1 MGKKRLAK
9 SVSLMLCAAMT
20 VTMGS
25 VPALAEE
32 LGGDSYE
39 VAFSDD
45 ADNFENLAETEP
57 GIEEDSEA
65 EVVPEEA
72 SGEEDVAFDVGDGD
86 SEQIDIV
93 DDAQDE
99 EELDIATEEMDVED
113 FGIAACAGEDEDG
126 IAVFDDGMTQ
136 QGTLVAVYLDPT
148 SGDDTRTGAEA
159 GQAVKTL
166 DKAKELLAEDGTV
179 YLLSPL
185 EYGANETATLENMTI
200 CPGTTNLRYLIDL
213 YRDTAEVTLRNIK
226 IKNTTPEGNLCSYV
240 QYPISVRKG
249 AVLNIENGA
258 DIGPFAGEAA
268 INLEQGSVLNM
279 NGGTI
284 TGTQDKMYYSTC
296 GIHATGQSVINMTGG
311 TITGCAAYFGGAIA
325 AYDGS
330 EVRLSGGT
338 ISNNISG
345 AGGGI
350 YLLNDCK
357 LTINGDCKII
367 NNTAKCDDD
376 IGDMYGQGGGIYMIQ
391 NCTATIEAG
400 TIKGNTAE
408 ISGGG
413 IFVYDRSPVIISN
426 TTIEENEATNGS
438 GAGIAAFDSDI
449 TLKNEAVISNNDAGF
464 RGGGIF
470 FEVFSNVNCELKME
484 AGEICGN
491 TADSSGGGIFAD
503 CYRQSP
509 DSTKIIISGGKIT
522 GNQTGAEATE
532 NAIMLMGYP
541 VVEDDPDENTGY
553 ADLYLSGSPN
563 IDSILIGDAKE
574 YGPKIVVT
582 DAFTPAAPILLKPTY
597 GTAGRVAVSYGSE
610 EAANANKTQFTK
622 EYATTCGYK
631 QDGANLIWTMRYRIS
646 FRTFTSFDPLQYTW
660 NKCTLYVDDGETI
673 AAEELPQAE
682 TIPGYTRK
690 SWRNAKTGEAWDP
703 ASKVTGDLKITEVW
717 ALNKPTVTIEQSA
730 KAGCPSSAITLTA
743 KAAHDL
749 DTTTYTYQW
758 YKNDEVLDGQTEAT
772 YVAKEGG
779 EYKVVVTAI
788 GAGSNAKSI
797 AETSVKLPAF
807 AHKYSWKSDKKNH
820 WQVCSICNGKVKT
833 AAHNYSGW
841 KVTKAAQIAI
851 AGEKV
856 RTCKT
861 CGHKEKAAVAALPV
875 QKTPFLRVT
884 SKEKSVTLRWNTVK
898 DADGYMIYGAKCG
911 HNSKYRL
918 LRTVRGNVNSWT
930 HTGLKKATYYK
941 YSVVAYRNINK
952 KKVTIAQTYSM
963 HIATTGKKH
972 AYARNLQVN
981 RTNVVLNRGKR
992 KALRTKV
999 IYSSGKIQNHI
1010 AAVRFS
1016 SSNSRVATVNSRG
1029 IISARNKGT
1038 CIIYCYAPN
1047 GVRKKVRVTVR

>member
-1 MGKKRLAK
+1 MYEEKKVGKIRFFDVVRCNDRDDGQR
-9 SVSLMLCAAMT
+9 SGT
-20 VTMGS
+20 GRG
-25 VPALAEE
+25 P
-32 LGGDSYE
+32 GGDYYE
-39 VAFSDD
+39 IAFSDD
-45 ADNFENLAETEP
+45 AENFENPAETEP
-57 GIEEDSEA
+57 GIEESSEA
-65 EVVPEEA
+65 EAVPEEA

-113 FGIAACAGEDEDG
+113 FGIAECAGEDG

-136 QGTLVAVYLDPT
+136 QGTLAAVYLDPAA
-148 SGDDTRTGAEA
+148 GDDTRTGAEA

-166 DKAKELLAEDGTV
+166 DKAKELLAEEGIV

-185 EYGANETATLENMTI
+185 EYGTNETATLENMTI

-226 IKNTTPEGNLCSYV
+226 IKNTTPEGNLCLYV

-249 AVLNIENGA
+249 ATLNIEDGA

-284 TGTQDKMYYSTC
+284 TGTKDKMYYSTC
-296 GIHATGQSVINMTGG
+296 GIHATGKSVINMTGG

-330 EVRLSGGT
+330 EVNLSGGT

-367 NNTAKCDDD
+367 NNTAKCDDN
-376 IGDMYGQGGGIYMIQ
+376 IKDMYGQGGGIYMIQ

-426 TTIEENEATNGS
+426 TTIEENKATNGS

-449 TLKNEAVISNNDAGF
+449 TLKNEAVISNNEAGF

-503 CYRQSP
+503 CYQQSP

-541 VVEDDPDENTGY
+541 VVEDEPDENTGY
-553 ADLYLSGSPN
+553 ADLYLSGSPE
-563 IDSILIGDAKE
+563 IRGEVTIMDRGESE

-582 DAFTPAAPILLKPTY
+582 DDTFQPVVPILLAPDYGTPGNIAVTY
-597 GTAGRVAVSYGSE
+597 GSAEQAKQYK
-610 EAANANKTQFTK
+610 NDFT
-622 EYATTCGYK
+622 TGNSFNRGIK
-631 QDGANLIWTMRYRIS
+631 QSGDTLIWTKHYKVKII
-646 FRTFTSFDPLQYTW
+646 TFTSFNPLEQNIKEIYVNEGESIDPADFPETAEI
-660 NKCTLYVDDGETI
+660 KGYV
-673 AAEELPQAE
+673 
-682 TIPGYTRK
+682 
-690 SWRNAKTGEAWDP
+690 KTGWRMNGKDWDP
-703 ASKVTGDLKITEVW
+703 TSPVMKQLSVNEVW
-717 ALNKPTVTIEQSA
+717 TLKKSVVSIVQDKKN
-730 KAGCPSSAITLTA
+730 GCPSSAITLTA

-875 QKTPFLRVT
+875 QKTPFLGVT

-898 DADGYMIYGAKCG
+898 DADGYMIYGAECG
-911 HNSKYRL
+911 NNSKYRL

-930 HTGLKKATYYK
+930 HTGLKKATYYR

-992 KALRTKV
+992 TALRTKV

-1047 GVRKKVRVTVR
+1047 GVRKNVRVTVR

>member
-1 MGKKRLAK
+1 MYEEKKVGKIRFFDVVRCNDRDDGQR
-9 SVSLMLCAAMT
+9 SGT
-20 VTMGS
+20 GRG
-25 VPALAEE
+25 P
-32 LGGDSYE
+32 GGDYYE
-39 VAFSDD
+39 IAFSDD
-45 ADNFENLAETEP
+45 AENFENPAETEP
-57 GIEEDSEA
+57 GIEESSEA
-65 EVVPEEA
+65 EAVPEEA

-113 FGIAACAGEDEDG
+113 FGIAECAGEDG

-136 QGTLVAVYLDPT
+136 QGTLAAVYLDPAA
-148 SGDDTRTGAEA
+148 GDDTRTGAEA

-166 DKAKELLAEDGTV
+166 DKAKELLAEDGIV

-185 EYGANETATLENMTI
+185 EYGTNETATLENMTI

-249 AVLNIENGA
+249 ATLNIEDGA

-284 TGTQDKMYYSTC
+284 TGTKDKMYYSTC
-296 GIHATGQSVINMTGG
+296 GIHATGKSVINMTGG

-330 EVRLSGGT
+330 EVNLSGGT

-367 NNTAKCDDD
+367 NNTAKCDDN
-376 IGDMYGQGGGIYMIQ
+376 IKAMYGQGGGIYMIQ

-426 TTIEENEATNGS
+426 TTIEENKATNGS

-503 CYRQSP
+503 CYQQSP

-541 VVEDDPDENTGY
+541 VVEDEPDENTGY
-553 ADLYLSGSPN
+553 ADLYLSGSPE
-563 IDSILIGDAKE
+563 IRGEVTIMDRGESE

-582 DAFTPAAPILLKPTY
+582 DDTFQPVVPILLAPDYGTPGNIAVTY
-597 GTAGRVAVSYGSE
+597 GSAEQAKQYK
-610 EAANANKTQFTK
+610 NDFT
-622 EYATTCGYK
+622 TGNSFNRGIK
-631 QDGANLIWTMRYRIS
+631 QSGDTLIWTKHYKVKII
-646 FRTFTSFDPLQYTW
+646 TFTSFNPLEQNIKEIYVNEGESIDPADFPETAEI
-660 NKCTLYVDDGETI
+660 KGYV
-673 AAEELPQAE
+673 
-682 TIPGYTRK
+682 
-690 SWRNAKTGEAWDP
+690 KTGWRMNGKDWDP
-703 ASKVTGDLKITEVW
+703 TSPVMKQLSVNEVW
-717 ALNKPTVTIEQSA
+717 TLKKSVVSIVQDKKN
-730 KAGCPSSAITLTA
+730 GCPSSAITLTA

-875 QKTPFLRVT
+875 QKTPFLGVT

-898 DADGYMIYGAKCG
+898 DADGYMIYGVECG
-911 HNSKYRL
+911 NNSKYRL

-930 HTGLKKATYYK
+930 HTGLKKATYYR

-992 KALRTKV
+992 TALRTKV

-1047 GVRKKVRVTVR
+1047 GVRKNVRVTVR

>member
-1 MGKKRLAK
+1 MRKKRLAK

-25 VPALAEE
+25 VPALAED
-32 LGGDSYE
+32 LGGDYYE
-39 VAFSDD
+39 IAFSDD
-45 ADNFENLAETEP
+45 AENFENPAETEP
-57 GIEEDSEA
+57 GIEESSEA

-113 FGIAACAGEDEDG
+113 FGIAECAGEDG

-136 QGTLVAVYLDPT
+136 QGTLAAVYLDPAA
-148 SGDDTRTGAEA
+148 GDDTRTGAEA

-166 DKAKELLAEDGTV
+166 DKAKELLAEDGIV

-185 EYGANETATLENMTI
+185 EYGTNETATLENMTI

-249 AVLNIENGA
+249 ATLNIEDGA

-284 TGTQDKMYYSTC
+284 TGTKDKMYYSTC
-296 GIHATGQSVINMTGG
+296 GIHATGKSVINMTGG

-330 EVRLSGGT
+330 EVNLSGGT

-367 NNTAKCDDD
+367 NNTAKCDDN
-376 IGDMYGQGGGIYMIQ
+376 IKDMYGQGGGIYMIQ

-426 TTIEENEATNGS
+426 TTIEENKATNGS

-503 CYRQSP
+503 CYQQSP

-522 GNQTGAEATE
+522 GNQTGAESTE

-541 VVEDDPDENTGY
+541 VVEDEPDENTGY
-553 ADLYLSGSPN
+553 ADLYLSGSPE
-563 IDSILIGDAKE
+563 IRGEVTIMDRGESE

-582 DAFTPAAPILLKPTY
+582 DDTFQPVVPILLAPDYGTPGNIAVTY
-597 GTAGRVAVSYGSE
+597 GSAEQAKQYK
-610 EAANANKTQFTK
+610 NDFT
-622 EYATTCGYK
+622 TGNSFNRGIK
-631 QDGANLIWTMRYRIS
+631 QSGDTLIWTKHYKVKII
-646 FRTFTSFDPLQYTW
+646 TFTSFNPLEQNIKEIYVNEGESIDPADFPETAEI
-660 NKCTLYVDDGETI
+660 KGYV
-673 AAEELPQAE
+673 
-682 TIPGYTRK
+682 
-690 SWRNAKTGEAWDP
+690 KTGWRMNGKDWDP
-703 ASKVTGDLKITEVW
+703 TSPVMKQLSVNEVW
-717 ALNKPTVTIEQSA
+717 TLKKSVVSIVQDKKN
-730 KAGCPSSAITLTA
+730 GCPSSAITLTA

-779 EYKVVVTAI
+779 EYKVAVTAI

-875 QKTPFLRVT
+875 QKTPFLGVT

-898 DADGYMIYGAKCG
+898 DADGYMIYGAECG
-911 HNSKYRL
+911 NNSKYRL

-930 HTGLKKATYYK
+930 HTGLKKATYYR

-992 KALRTKV
+992 TALRTKV

-1047 GVRKKVRVTVR
+1047 GVRKNVRVTVR

>member
-1 MGKKRLAK
+1 MRKKRLAK

-25 VPALAEE
+25 VPALAED
-32 LGGDSYE
+32 LGGDYYE
-39 VAFSDD
+39 IAFSDD
-45 ADNFENLAETEP
+45 AENFENPAETEP
-57 GIEEDSEA
+57 GIEESSEA

-113 FGIAACAGEDEDG
+113 FGIAECAGEDG

-136 QGTLVAVYLDPT
+136 QGTLAAVYLDPAA
-148 SGDDTRTGAEA
+148 GDDTRTGAEA

-166 DKAKELLAEDGTV
+166 DKAKELLAEDGIV

-185 EYGANETATLENMTI
+185 EYGTNETATLENMTI

-249 AVLNIENGA
+249 ATLNIEDGA

-284 TGTQDKMYYSTC
+284 TGTKDKMYYSTC
-296 GIHATGQSVINMTGG
+296 GIHATGKSVINMTGG

-330 EVRLSGGT
+330 EVNLSGGT

-367 NNTAKCDDD
+367 NNTAKCDDN
-376 IGDMYGQGGGIYMIQ
+376 IKDMYGQGGGIYMIQ

-426 TTIEENEATNGS
+426 TTIEENKATNGS

-470 FEVFSNVNCELKME
+470 FEVFSNVNCGLKME

-503 CYRQSP
+503 CYQQSP

-541 VVEDDPDENTGY
+541 VVEDEPDENTGY
-553 ADLYLSGSPN
+553 ADLYLSGSPE
-563 IDSILIGDAKE
+563 IRGEVTIMDRGESE

-582 DAFTPAAPILLKPTY
+582 DDTFQPVVPILLAPDYGTPGNIAVTY
-597 GTAGRVAVSYGSE
+597 GSAEQAKQYK
-610 EAANANKTQFTK
+610 NDFT
-622 EYATTCGYK
+622 TGNSFNRGIK
-631 QDGANLIWTMRYRIS
+631 QSGDTLIWTKHYKVKII
-646 FRTFTSFDPLQYTW
+646 TFTSFNPLEQNIKEIYVNEGESIDPADFPETAEI
-660 NKCTLYVDDGETI
+660 KGYV
-673 AAEELPQAE
+673 
-682 TIPGYTRK
+682 
-690 SWRNAKTGEAWDP
+690 KTGWRMNGKDWDP
-703 ASKVTGDLKITEVW
+703 TSPVMKQLSVNEVW
-717 ALNKPTVTIEQSA
+717 TLKKSVVSIVQDKKN
-730 KAGCPSSAITLTA
+730 GCPSSAITLTA

-875 QKTPFLRVT
+875 QKTPFLGVT

-898 DADGYMIYGAKCG
+898 DADGYMIYGAECG
-911 HNSKYRL
+911 NNSKYRL

-930 HTGLKKATYYK
+930 HTGLKKATYYR

-992 KALRTKV
+992 TALRTKV

-1047 GVRKKVRVTVR
+1047 GVRKNVRVTVR

>member
-1 MGKKRLAK
+1 MRKKRLAK

-25 VPALAEE
+25 VPALAED

-39 VAFSDD
+39 AAFSDD
-45 ADNFENLAETEP
+45 AENFENPAETEP

-72 SGEEDVAFDVGDGD
+72 SGEEDVTFDVGDGD

-99 EELDIATEEMDVED
+99 EELDIATEEMDVDD
-113 FGIAACAGEDEDG
+113 FGIAEYAGEDG
-126 IAVFDDGMTQ
+126 IAVFDDGMVQ
-136 QGTLVAVYLDPT
+136 QGTLEAVYLDPA

-166 DKAKELLAEDGTV
+166 DKAKELLAEDGIV

-185 EYGANETATLENMTI
+185 EYGTNETATLENMTI

-249 AVLNIENGA
+249 ATLNIEDGA

-284 TGTQDKMYYSTC
+284 TGTKDKMYYSTC
-296 GIHATGQSVINMTGG
+296 GIHATGKSVINMTGG

-330 EVRLSGGT
+330 EVNLSGGT

-367 NNTAKCDDD
+367 NNTAKCDDN
-376 IGDMYGQGGGIYMIQ
+376 IKDMYGQGGGIYMIQ

-426 TTIEENEATNGS
+426 TTIEENKATNGS

-449 TLKNEAVISNNDAGF
+449 TLKNEAVISNNEAGF

-503 CYRQSP
+503 CYQQSP

-541 VVEDDPDENTGY
+541 VVEDEPDENTGY
-553 ADLYLSGSPN
+553 ADLYLSGSPE
-563 IDSILIGDAKE
+563 IRGEVTIMDRGESE

-582 DAFTPAAPILLKPTY
+582 DDTFQPVVPILLVPDYGTPGNIAVTY
-597 GTAGRVAVSYGSE
+597 GSAEQAKQYK
-610 EAANANKTQFTK
+610 NDFT
-622 EYATTCGYK
+622 TGNSFNRGIK
-631 QDGANLIWTMRYRIS
+631 QSGDTLIWTKHYKVKII
-646 FRTFTSFDPLQYTW
+646 TFTSFNPLEQNIKEIYVNEGESIDPADFPETAEI
-660 NKCTLYVDDGETI
+660 KGYV
-673 AAEELPQAE
+673 
-682 TIPGYTRK
+682 
-690 SWRNAKTGEAWDP
+690 KTGWRMNGKDWDP
-703 ASKVTGDLKITEVW
+703 TSPVMKQLSVNEVW
-717 ALNKPTVTIEQSA
+717 TLKKSVVSIVQDKKN
-730 KAGCPSSAITLTA
+730 GCPSSAITLTA

-875 QKTPFLRVT
+875 QKTPFLGVT

-898 DADGYMIYGAKCG
+898 DADGYMIYGVECG
-911 HNSKYRL
+911 NNRKYRL

-930 HTGLKKATYYK
+930 HTGLKKATYYR

-992 KALRTKV
+992 TALRTKV

-1047 GVRKKVRVTVR
+1047 GVRKNVRVTVR

>member
-1 MGKKRLAK
+1 M
-9 SVSLMLCAAMT
+9 
-20 VTMGS
+20 
-25 VPALAEE
+25 
-32 LGGDSYE
+32 
-39 VAFSDD
+39 
-45 ADNFENLAETEP
+45 
-57 GIEEDSEA
+57 
-65 EVVPEEA
+65 
-72 SGEEDVAFDVGDGD
+72 GDGD

-113 FGIAACAGEDEDG
+113 FGIAEYAGEDG
-126 IAVFDDGMTQ
+126 IAVFDDGMVQ
-136 QGTLVAVYLDPT
+136 QGTLEAVYLDPA

-166 DKAKELLAEDGTV
+166 DKAKELLAEDGIV

-185 EYGANETATLENMTI
+185 EYGTNETATLENMTI

-249 AVLNIENGA
+249 ATLNIEDGA

-284 TGTQDKMYYSTC
+284 TGTKDKMYYSTC
-296 GIHATGQSVINMTGG
+296 GIHATGKSVINMTGG

-330 EVRLSGGT
+330 EVNLSGGT

-367 NNTAKCDDD
+367 NNTAKCDDN
-376 IGDMYGQGGGIYMIQ
+376 IKDMYGQGGGIYMIQ

-426 TTIEENEATNGS
+426 TTIEENKATNGS

-503 CYRQSP
+503 CYQQSP

-541 VVEDDPDENTGY
+541 VVEDEPDENTGY
-553 ADLYLSGSPN
+553 ADLYLSGSPE
-563 IDSILIGDAKE
+563 IRGEVTIMDRGESE

-582 DAFTPAAPILLKPTY
+582 DDTFQPVVPILLAPDYGTPGNIAVTY
-597 GTAGRVAVSYGSE
+597 GSAEQAKQYK
-610 EAANANKTQFTK
+610 NDFT
-622 EYATTCGYK
+622 TGNSFNRGIK
-631 QDGANLIWTMRYRIS
+631 QSGDTLIWTKHYKVKII
-646 FRTFTSFDPLQYTW
+646 TFTSFNPLEQNIKEIYVNEGESIDPADFPETAEI
-660 NKCTLYVDDGETI
+660 KGYV
-673 AAEELPQAE
+673 
-682 TIPGYTRK
+682 
-690 SWRNAKTGEAWDP
+690 KTGWRMNGKDWDP
-703 ASKVTGDLKITEVW
+703 TSPVMKQLSVNEVW
-717 ALNKPTVTIEQSA
+717 TLKKSVVSIVQDKKN
-730 KAGCPSSAITLTA
+730 GCPSSAITLTA
-743 KAAHDL
+743 NAAHDL

-758 YKNDEVLDGQTEAT
+758 YKDGKELDGQTEAT
-772 YVAKEGG
+772 YAAKEGG

-875 QKTPFLRVT
+875 QKTPFLGVT

-898 DADGYMIYGAKCG
+898 DADGYMIYGAECG
-911 HNSKYRL
+911 DNSKYRL

-930 HTGLKKATYYK
+930 HTGLKKATYYR

-992 KALRTKV
+992 TALRTKV

-1047 GVRKKVRVTVR
+1047 GVRKNVRVTVR

>member
-1 MGKKRLAK
+1 MRKKRLAK

-25 VPALAEE
+25 VPALAED
-32 LGGDSYE
+32 LGGDYYE
-39 VAFSDD
+39 IAFSDD
-45 ADNFENLAETEP
+45 AENFENPAETEP
-57 GIEEDSEA
+57 GIEESSEA
-65 EVVPEEA
+65 EAVPEEA

-113 FGIAACAGEDEDG
+113 FGIAECAGEDG

-136 QGTLVAVYLDPT
+136 QGTLAAVYLDPAA
-148 SGDDTRTGAEA
+148 GDDTRTGAEA

-166 DKAKELLAEDGTV
+166 DKAKELLAEDGIV

-185 EYGANETATLENMTI
+185 EYGTNETATLENMTI

-249 AVLNIENGA
+249 ATLNIEDGA

-284 TGTQDKMYYSTC
+284 TGTKDKMYYSTC
-296 GIHATGQSVINMTGG
+296 GIHATGKSVINMTGG

-330 EVRLSGGT
+330 EVNLSGGT

-367 NNTAKCDDD
+367 NNTAKCDDN
-376 IGDMYGQGGGIYMIQ
+376 IKDMYGQGGGIYMIQ

-426 TTIEENEATNGS
+426 TTIEENKATNGS

-503 CYRQSP
+503 CYQQSP

-522 GNQTGAEATE
+522 ENQTGAEATE

-541 VVEDDPDENTGY
+541 VVEDEPDENTGY
-553 ADLYLSGSPN
+553 ADLYLSGSPE
-563 IDSILIGDAKE
+563 IRGEVTIMDRGESE

-582 DAFTPAAPILLKPTY
+582 DDTFQPVVPILLAPDYGTPGNIAVTY
-597 GTAGRVAVSYGSE
+597 GSAEQAKQYK
-610 EAANANKTQFTK
+610 NDFT
-622 EYATTCGYK
+622 TGNSFNRGIK
-631 QDGANLIWTMRYRIS
+631 QSGDTLIWTKHYKVKII
-646 FRTFTSFDPLQYTW
+646 TFTSFNPLEQNIKEIYVNEGESIDPA
-660 NKCTLYVDDGETI
+660 DFPET
-673 AAEELPQAE
+673 AE
-682 TIPGYTRK
+682 IKGCV
-690 SWRNAKTGEAWDP
+690 KTGWRMNGKDWDP
-703 ASKVTGDLKITEVW
+703 TSPVMKQLSVNEVW
-717 ALNKPTVTIEQSA
+717 TLKKSVVSIVQDKKN
-730 KAGCPSSAITLTA
+730 GCPSSAITLTA

-875 QKTPFLRVT
+875 QKTPFLGVT

-898 DADGYMIYGAKCG
+898 DADGYMIYGAECG
-911 HNSKYRL
+911 NNSKYRL

-930 HTGLKKATYYK
+930 HTGLKKATYYR

-992 KALRTKV
+992 TALRTKV

-1047 GVRKKVRVTVR
+1047 GVRKNVRVTVR

>member
-1 MGKKRLAK
+1 MRKKRLAK

-45 ADNFENLAETEP
+45 ADNFENPAETEP

-99 EELDIATEEMDVED
+99 DELDIATEEVDEED
-113 FGIAACAGEDEDG
+113 LGIAEFAGEDG
-126 IAVFDDGMTQ
+126 IAVFDDGTAQ
-136 QGTLVAVYLDPT
+136 EKQDVVYLET
-148 SGDDTRTGAEA
+148 SGAIGSDANNGTNIHS
-159 GQAVKTL
+159 AVQTL
-166 DKAKELLAEDGTV
+166 QRAKELLAENGTL
-179 YLLSPL
+179 YLLSTL
-185 EYGANETATLENMTI
+185 TIDGTDTLENMTI
-200 CPGTTNLRYLIDL
+200 RPASGLSTLIKVAQKGHL
-213 YRDTAEVTLRNIK
+213 TV
-226 IKNTTPEGNLCSYV
+226 KNV
-240 QYPISVRKG
+240 KVKG
-249 AVLNIENGA
+249 EN
-258 DIGPFAGEAA
+258 
-268 INLEQGSVLNM
+268 
-279 NGGTI
+279 
-284 TGTQDKMYYSTC
+284 
-296 GIHATGQSVINMTGG
+296 
-311 TITGCAAYFGGAIA
+311 
-325 AYDGS
+325 
-330 EVRLSGGT
+330 
-338 ISNNISG
+338 
-345 AGGGI
+345 
-350 YLLNDCK
+350 
-357 LTINGDCKII
+357 
-367 NNTAKCDDD
+367 
-376 IGDMYGQGGGIYMIQ
+376 
-391 NCTATIEAG
+391 EAG
-400 TIKGNTAE
+400 TECKISYAFYVDEGATLDIEGDDTEVGPFVGTPDAGAECVEVRKEATLNFRGGKLLGYSDAENNAYGRGIYVNSGTVNMSGGYITGHITKDGRAMEAFYAVVNLTGGE
-408 ISGGG
+408 ISGN
-413 IFVYDRSPVIISN
+413 N
-426 TTIEENEATNGS
+426 TTNGS
-438 GAGIAAFDSDI
+438 GAALAMTGGSLHMTGECMIKDNSAAYDGGAIYMYDATAEI
-449 TLKNEAVISNNDAGF
+449 TAGTISGNRSDAGGGVLGLDSKITVGGSAKIINNAAYN
-464 RGGGIF
+464 GGGIF
-470 FEVFSNVNCELKME
+470 IQSDDYTESKALLTVNG
-484 AGEICGN
+484 GEISGN
-491 TADSSGGGIFAD
+491 QADGSGGGIYA
-503 CYRQSP
+503 RASKREP
-509 DSTKIIISGGKIT
+509 GSMNVVISGGKIAGNHT
-522 GNQTGAEATE
+522 GTEEDENVQE
-532 NAIMLMGYP
+532 NAIALMAYYEE
-541 VVEDDPDENTGY
+541 EDPTENTGY

-563 IDSILIGDAKE
+563 IDSILIGDAAE

-646 FRTFTSFDPLQYTW
+646 LRTFTSFNPLQYTW
-660 NKCTLYVDDGETI
+660 DKCTLYVDDGETI

-690 SWRNAKTGEAWDP
+690 SWYNAKTGEAWDP
-703 ASKVTGDLKITEVW
+703 ASKVTGRLRISEFWV
-717 ALNKPTVTIEQSA
+717 LNKPTVTIEQSA

-758 YKNDEVLDGQTEAT
+758 YKDGKELDGQTEAT
-772 YVAKEGG
+772 YAAKEGG

-788 GAGSNAKSI
+788 GAGSNKKSI
-797 AETSVKLPAF
+797 AETSIKLPAF

-875 QKTPFLRVT
+875 QKTPFLGVT

-898 DADGYMIYGAKCG
+898 DADGYMIYGAECG
-911 HNSKYRL
+911 DNSKYRL

-930 HTGLKKATYYK
+930 HTGLKKATYYR

-992 KALRTKV
+992 TALRTKV

-1038 CIIYCYAPN
+1038 CVIYCYAPN
-1047 GVRKKVRVTVR
+1047 GVRKNVRVTVR

>member
-1 MGKKRLAK
+1 MYEEKKVGKIRFFDAVRCNDRDDGQR
-9 SVSLMLCAAMT
+9 SGT
-20 VTMGS
+20 GRGTG
-25 VPALAEE
+25 
-32 LGGDSYE
+32 GGDSYE
-39 VAFSDD
+39 AAFSDD
-45 ADNFENLAETEP
+45 AENFENPAETEP

-72 SGEEDVAFDVGDGD
+72 SGEEDVTFDVGDGD

-113 FGIAACAGEDEDG
+113 FGIAEYAGEDG
-126 IAVFDDGMTQ
+126 IAVFDDGMVQ
-136 QGTLVAVYLDPT
+136 QGTLEAVYLDPA

-166 DKAKELLAEDGTV
+166 DKAKELLAEDGIV

-185 EYGANETATLENMTI
+185 EYGTNETATLENMTI

-249 AVLNIENGA
+249 ATLNIEDGA

-284 TGTQDKMYYSTC
+284 TGTKDKMYYSTC
-296 GIHATGQSVINMTGG
+296 GIHATGKSVINMTGG

-330 EVRLSGGT
+330 EVNLSGGT

-367 NNTAKCDDD
+367 NNTAKCDDN
-376 IGDMYGQGGGIYMIQ
+376 IKDMYGQGGGIYMIQ

-426 TTIEENEATNGS
+426 TTIEENKATNGS

-503 CYRQSP
+503 CYQQSP

-541 VVEDDPDENTGY
+541 VEDEPDENTGY
-553 ADLYLSGSPN
+553 ADLYLSGSPE
-563 IDSILIGDAKE
+563 IRGEVTIMDRGESE

-582 DAFTPAAPILLKPTY
+582 DDTFQPVVPILLAPDYGTPGNIAVTY
-597 GTAGRVAVSYGSE
+597 GSAEQAKQYK
-610 EAANANKTQFTK
+610 NDFT
-622 EYATTCGYK
+622 TGNSFNRGIK
-631 QDGANLIWTMRYRIS
+631 QSGDTLIWTKHYKVKII
-646 FRTFTSFDPLQYTW
+646 TFTSFNPLEQNIKEIYVNEGESIDPADFPETAEI
-660 NKCTLYVDDGETI
+660 KGYV
-673 AAEELPQAE
+673 
-682 TIPGYTRK
+682 
-690 SWRNAKTGEAWDP
+690 KTGWRMNGKDWDP
-703 ASKVTGDLKITEVW
+703 TSPVMKQLSVNEVW
-717 ALNKPTVTIEQSA
+717 TLKKSVVSIVQDKKN
-730 KAGCPSSAITLTA
+730 GCPSSAITLTA

-875 QKTPFLRVT
+875 QKTPFLGVT

-898 DADGYMIYGAKCG
+898 DADGYMIYGAECG
-911 HNSKYRL
+911 NNSKYRL

-930 HTGLKKATYYK
+930 HTGLKKATYYR

-992 KALRTKV
+992 TALRTKV

-1047 GVRKKVRVTVR
+1047 GVRKNVRVTVR

>member
-25 VPALAEE
+25 VPALAED

-39 VAFSDD
+39 IAFSDD
-45 ADNFENLAETEP
+45 AENFENPAETEP
-57 GIEEDSEA
+57 GIEEVSEA
-65 EVVPEEA
+65 EAVPEEA

-113 FGIAACAGEDEDG
+113 FGIAECAGEDG
-126 IAVFDDGMTQ
+126 IAVFDDGTAA
-136 QGTLVAVYLDPT
+136 GNTGVVYLDRHQVQ
-148 SGDDTRTGAEA
+148 S
-159 GQAVKTL
+159 AVTQNRYKYDRQYRHWKEQKNYWQKT
-166 DKAKELLAEDGTV
+166 EPF
-179 YLLSPL
+179 YLLSTL
-185 EYGANETATLENMTI
+185 TIDGTDTLENMTI
-200 CPGTTNLRYLIDL
+200 RPASGLSTLIKVAQKGHL
-213 YRDTAEVTLRNIK
+213 TV
-226 IKNTTPEGNLCSYV
+226 KNV
-240 QYPISVRKG
+240 KVKG
-249 AVLNIENGA
+249 EN
-258 DIGPFAGEAA
+258 
-268 INLEQGSVLNM
+268 
-279 NGGTI
+279 
-284 TGTQDKMYYSTC
+284 
-296 GIHATGQSVINMTGG
+296 
-311 TITGCAAYFGGAIA
+311 
-325 AYDGS
+325 
-330 EVRLSGGT
+330 
-338 ISNNISG
+338 
-345 AGGGI
+345 
-350 YLLNDCK
+350 
-357 LTINGDCKII
+357 
-367 NNTAKCDDD
+367 
-376 IGDMYGQGGGIYMIQ
+376 
-391 NCTATIEAG
+391 EAG
-400 TIKGNTAE
+400 TKCKISYAFYVDEGATLDIEGDDTEVGPFVGTPGAGAECVEVRKAATLNFRGGKLLGYSDAENNAYGRGIYVNSGTVNMSGGYITGHITKDGRAMEAFYAVVNLTGGE
-408 ISGGG
+408 ISGN
-413 IFVYDRSPVIISN
+413 N
-426 TTIEENEATNGS
+426 TTNGS
-438 GAGIAAFDSDI
+438 GAALAMTGGSLHMTGECMIKDNSAAYDGGAIYMYDATAEI
-449 TLKNEAVISNNDAGF
+449 TAGTISGNRSDAGGGVLGLDSKITVGGSAKIINNAAYN
-464 RGGGIF
+464 GGGIF
-470 FEVFSNVNCELKME
+470 IQSDDYTESKALLTVNG
-484 AGEICGN
+484 GEISGN
-491 TADSSGGGIFAD
+491 QADGSGGGIYA
-503 CYRQSP
+503 RASKREP
-509 DSTKIIISGGKIT
+509 GSMNVVISGGKIAGNHT
-522 GNQTGAEATE
+522 GTE
-532 NAIMLMGYP
+532 EDENVQKNAIALMAYYEE
-541 VVEDDPDENTGY
+541 EDPTENTGY

-563 IDSILIGDAKE
+563 IDSILIGDAAE

-660 NKCTLYVDDGETI
+660 DKCTLYVDDGETI

-703 ASKVTGDLKITEVW
+703 ASKVTGRLQISEVW

-730 KAGCPSSAITLTA
+730 KAGCPSSAINLTA

-758 YKNDEVLDGQTEAT
+758 YKDGKELDGQTEET

-797 AETSVKLPAF
+797 AETSIKLPAF

-861 CGHKEKAAVAALPV
+861 CGYKEKAAVAALPV
-875 QKTPFLRVT
+875 QKTPFLGVT

-898 DADGYMIYGAKCG
+898 DADGYMIYGAECG
-911 HNSKYRL
+911 NNSKYRL

-930 HTGLKKATYYK
+930 HTGLKKATYYR

-963 HIATTGKKH
+963 HIATTGTKH

-992 KALRTKV
+992 TALRTKV

-1016 SSNSRVATVNSRG
+1016 SSNSRVATVDSRG

-1047 GVRKKVRVTVR
+1047 GVRKNVRVTVR

>member
-1 MGKKRLAK
+1 MRKKRLAK

-25 VPALAEE
+25 VPALAED

-39 VAFSDD
+39 AAFSDD
-45 ADNFENLAETEP
+45 AENFENPAETEP

-72 SGEEDVAFDVGDGD
+72 SGEEDVTFDVGDGD

-113 FGIAACAGEDEDG
+113 FGSAEYAGEDG
-126 IAVFDDGMTQ
+126 IAVFDDGMVQ
-136 QGTLVAVYLDPT
+136 QRTLEAVYLDPA

-166 DKAKELLAEDGTV
+166 DKAKELLAEDGIV

-185 EYGANETATLENMTI
+185 EYGTNETATLENMTI

-249 AVLNIENGA
+249 ATLNIEDGA

-284 TGTQDKMYYSTC
+284 TGTKDKMYYSTC
-296 GIHATGQSVINMTGG
+296 GIHATGKSVINMTGG

-330 EVRLSGGT
+330 EVNLSGGT

-367 NNTAKCDDD
+367 NNTAKCDDN
-376 IGDMYGQGGGIYMIQ
+376 IKDMYGQGGGIYMIQ

-426 TTIEENEATNGS
+426 TTIEENKATNGS

-503 CYRQSP
+503 CYQQSP

-522 GNQTGAEATE
+522 ENQTGAEATE

-541 VVEDDPDENTGY
+541 VVEDEPDENTGY
-553 ADLYLSGSPN
+553 ADLYLSGSPE
-563 IDSILIGDAKE
+563 IRGEVTIMDRGESE

-582 DAFTPAAPILLKPTY
+582 DDTFQPVVPILLAPDYGTPGNIAVTY
-597 GTAGRVAVSYGSE
+597 GSAEQAKQYK
-610 EAANANKTQFTK
+610 NDFT
-622 EYATTCGYK
+622 TGNSFNRGIK
-631 QDGANLIWTMRYRIS
+631 QSGDTLIWTKHYKVKII
-646 FRTFTSFDPLQYTW
+646 TFTSFNPLEQNIKEIYVNEGESIDPADFPETAEI
-660 NKCTLYVDDGETI
+660 KGYV
-673 AAEELPQAE
+673 
-682 TIPGYTRK
+682 
-690 SWRNAKTGEAWDP
+690 KTGWRMNGKDWDP
-703 ASKVTGDLKITEVW
+703 TSPVMKQLSVNEVW
-717 ALNKPTVTIEQSA
+717 TLKKSVVSIVQDKKN
-730 KAGCPSSAITLTA
+730 GCPSSAITLTA

-797 AETSVKLPAF
+797 VETSVKLPAF

-875 QKTPFLRVT
+875 QKTPFLGVT

-898 DADGYMIYGAKCG
+898 DADGYMIYGAECG
-911 HNSKYRL
+911 NNSKYRL

-930 HTGLKKATYYK
+930 HTGLKKATYYR

-992 KALRTKV
+992 TALRTKV

-1047 GVRKKVRVTVR
+1047 GVRKNVRVTVR

>member
-1 MGKKRLAK
+1 MRKKRLAK

-25 VPALAEE
+25 VPALAED
-32 LGGDSYE
+32 LGGDYYE
-39 VAFSDD
+39 IAFSDD
-45 ADNFENLAETEP
+45 AENFENPAETEP
-57 GIEEDSEA
+57 GIEESSEA

-113 FGIAACAGEDEDG
+113 FGIAECAGEDG

-136 QGTLVAVYLDPT
+136 QGTLAAVYLDPAA
-148 SGDDTRTGAEA
+148 GDDTRTGAEA

-166 DKAKELLAEDGTV
+166 DKAKELLAEDGIV

-185 EYGANETATLENMTI
+185 EYGTNETATLENMTI

-249 AVLNIENGA
+249 ATLNIEDGA

-284 TGTQDKMYYSTC
+284 TGTKDKMYYSTC
-296 GIHATGQSVINMTGG
+296 GIHATGKSVINMTGG

-330 EVRLSGGT
+330 EVNLSGGT

-367 NNTAKCDDD
+367 NNTAKCDDN
-376 IGDMYGQGGGIYMIQ
+376 IKDMYGQGGGIYMIQ

-426 TTIEENEATNGS
+426 TTIEENKATNGS

-503 CYRQSP
+503 CYQQSP

-522 GNQTGAEATE
+522 GNQTGAESTE

-541 VVEDDPDENTGY
+541 VVEDEPDENTGY
-553 ADLYLSGSPN
+553 ADLYLSGSPE
-563 IDSILIGDAKE
+563 IRGEVTIMDRGESE

-582 DAFTPAAPILLKPTY
+582 DDTFQPVVPILLAPDYGTPGNIAVTY
-597 GTAGRVAVSYGSE
+597 GSAEQAKQYK
-610 EAANANKTQFTK
+610 NDFT
-622 EYATTCGYK
+622 TGNSFNRGIK
-631 QDGANLIWTMRYRIS
+631 QSGDTLIWTKHYKVKII
-646 FRTFTSFDPLQYTW
+646 TFTSFNPLEQNIKEIYVNEGESIDPADFPETAEI
-660 NKCTLYVDDGETI
+660 KGYV
-673 AAEELPQAE
+673 
-682 TIPGYTRK
+682 
-690 SWRNAKTGEAWDP
+690 KTGWRMNGKDWDP
-703 ASKVTGDLKITEVW
+703 TSPVMKQLSVNEVW
-717 ALNKPTVTIEQSA
+717 TLKKSVVSIVQDKKN
-730 KAGCPSSAITLTA
+730 GCPSSAITLTA

-875 QKTPFLRVT
+875 QKTPFLGVT

-898 DADGYMIYGAKCG
+898 DADGYMIYGAECG
-911 HNSKYRL
+911 NNSKYRL

-930 HTGLKKATYYK
+930 HTGLKKATYYR

-992 KALRTKV
+992 TALRTKV

-1047 GVRKKVRVTVR
+1047 GVRKNVRVTVR

>member
-1 MGKKRLAK
+1 MRKKRLAK

-25 VPALAEE
+25 VPALAED

-39 VAFSDD
+39 AAFSDD
-45 ADNFENLAETEP
+45 AENFENPAETEP

-72 SGEEDVAFDVGDGD
+72 SGEEDVTFDVGDGD

-113 FGIAACAGEDEDG
+113 FGSAEYAGEDG
-126 IAVFDDGMTQ
+126 IAVFDDGMVQ
-136 QGTLVAVYLDPT
+136 QRTLEAVYLDPA

-166 DKAKELLAEDGTV
+166 DKAKELLAEDGIV

-185 EYGANETATLENMTI
+185 EYGTNETATLENMTI

-249 AVLNIENGA
+249 ATLNIEDGA

-284 TGTQDKMYYSTC
+284 TGTKDKMYYSTC
-296 GIHATGQSVINMTGG
+296 GIHATGKSVINMTGG

-330 EVRLSGGT
+330 EVNLSGGT

-367 NNTAKCDDD
+367 NNTAKCDDN
-376 IGDMYGQGGGIYMIQ
+376 IKDMYGQGGGIYMIQ

-426 TTIEENEATNGS
+426 TTIEENKATNGS

-484 AGEICGN
+484 ACEICGN

-503 CYRQSP
+503 CYQQSP

-522 GNQTGAEATE
+522 ENQTGAEATE

-541 VVEDDPDENTGY
+541 VVEDEPDENTGY
-553 ADLYLSGSPN
+553 ADLYLSGSPE
-563 IDSILIGDAKE
+563 IRGEVTIMDRGESE

-582 DAFTPAAPILLKPTY
+582 DDTFQPVVPILLAPDYGTPGNIAVTY
-597 GTAGRVAVSYGSE
+597 GSAEQAKQYK
-610 EAANANKTQFTK
+610 NDFT
-622 EYATTCGYK
+622 TGNSFNRGIK
-631 QDGANLIWTMRYRIS
+631 QSGDTLIWTKHYKVKII
-646 FRTFTSFDPLQYTW
+646 TFTSFNPLEQNIKEIYVNEGESIDPADFPETAEI
-660 NKCTLYVDDGETI
+660 KGYV
-673 AAEELPQAE
+673 
-682 TIPGYTRK
+682 
-690 SWRNAKTGEAWDP
+690 KTGWRMNGKDWDP
-703 ASKVTGDLKITEVW
+703 TSPVMKQLSVNEVW
-717 ALNKPTVTIEQSA
+717 TLKKSVVSIVQDKKN
-730 KAGCPSSAITLTA
+730 GCPSSAITLTA

-875 QKTPFLRVT
+875 QKTPFLGVT

-898 DADGYMIYGAKCG
+898 DADGYMIYGAECG
-911 HNSKYRL
+911 NNSKYRL

-930 HTGLKKATYYK
+930 HTGLKKATYYR

-992 KALRTKV
+992 TALRTKV

-1047 GVRKKVRVTVR
+1047 GVRKNVRVTVR

>member
-1 MGKKRLAK
+1 MRKKRLAK

-45 ADNFENLAETEP
+45 ADNFENPAETEP
-57 GIEEDSEA
+57 GIEGDSEA

-113 FGIAACAGEDEDG
+113 FGIAECAGEDG

-136 QGTLVAVYLDPT
+136 QGTLAAVYLDPT
-148 SGDDTRTGAEA
+148 SGDDTRTGVEA

-185 EYGANETATLENMTI
+185 EYGTNETATLENMTI

-249 AVLNIENGA
+249 ATLNIEDGA

-284 TGTQDKMYYSTC
+284 TGTKDKMYYSTC
-296 GIHATGQSVINMTGG
+296 GIHATGKSVINMNGG

-330 EVRLSGGT
+330 EVNLSGGT

-367 NNTAKCDDD
+367 NNTAKCDDN
-376 IGDMYGQGGGIYMIQ
+376 IKDMYGQGGGIYMIQ

-426 TTIEENEATNGS
+426 TTIEENKATNGS

-503 CYRQSP
+503 CYQQSP

-541 VVEDDPDENTGY
+541 VVEDEPDENTGY
-553 ADLYLSGSPN
+553 ADLYLSGSPE
-563 IDSILIGDAKE
+563 IRGEVTIMDRGESE

-582 DAFTPAAPILLKPTY
+582 DDTFQPVVPILLAPDYGTPGNIAVTY
-597 GTAGRVAVSYGSE
+597 GSAEQAKQYK
-610 EAANANKTQFTK
+610 NDFT
-622 EYATTCGYK
+622 TGNSFNRGIK
-631 QDGANLIWTMRYRIS
+631 QSGDTLIWTKHYKVKII
-646 FRTFTSFDPLQYTW
+646 TFTSFNPLEQNIKEIYVNEGESIDPADFPETAEI
-660 NKCTLYVDDGETI
+660 KGYV
-673 AAEELPQAE
+673 
-682 TIPGYTRK
+682 
-690 SWRNAKTGEAWDP
+690 KTGWRMNGKDWDP
-703 ASKVTGDLKITEVW
+703 TSPVMKQLSVNEVW
-717 ALNKPTVTIEQSA
+717 TLKKSVVSIVQDKKN
-730 KAGCPSSAITLTA
+730 GCPSSAITLTA

-875 QKTPFLRVT
+875 QKTPFLGVT

-898 DADGYMIYGAKCG
+898 DADGYMIYGAECG
-911 HNSKYRL
+911 NNSKYRL

-930 HTGLKKATYYK
+930 HTGLKKATYYR

-992 KALRTKV
+992 TALRTKV

-1047 GVRKKVRVTVR
+1047 GVRKNVRVTVR

>member
-1 MGKKRLAK
+1 MYEEKKVGKIRFFDVVRCNDRDDGQR
-9 SVSLMLCAAMT
+9 SGT
-20 VTMGS
+20 GRG
-25 VPALAEE
+25 P
-32 LGGDSYE
+32 GGDYYE
-39 VAFSDD
+39 IAFSDD
-45 ADNFENLAETEP
+45 AENFENPAETEP
-57 GIEEDSEA
+57 GIEESSEA
-65 EVVPEEA
+65 EAVPEEA

-113 FGIAACAGEDEDG
+113 FGIAECAGEDG

-136 QGTLVAVYLDPT
+136 QGTLAAVYLDPAA
-148 SGDDTRTGAEA
+148 GDDTRTGAEA

-166 DKAKELLAEDGTV
+166 DKAKELLAEDGIV

-185 EYGANETATLENMTI
+185 EYGTNETATLENMTI

-249 AVLNIENGA
+249 ATLNIEDGA

-284 TGTQDKMYYSTC
+284 TGTKDKMYYSTC
-296 GIHATGQSVINMTGG
+296 GIHATGKSVINMTGG

-330 EVRLSGGT
+330 EVNLSGGT

-367 NNTAKCDDD
+367 NNTAKCDDN
-376 IGDMYGQGGGIYMIQ
+376 IKDMYGQGGGIYMIQ

-426 TTIEENEATNGS
+426 TTIEENKATNGS

-503 CYRQSP
+503 CYQQSP

-541 VVEDDPDENTGY
+541 VVEDEPDENTGY
-553 ADLYLSGSPN
+553 ADLYLSGSPE
-563 IDSILIGDAKE
+563 IRGEVTIMDRGESE

-582 DAFTPAAPILLKPTY
+582 DDTFQPVVPILLAPDYGTPGNIAVTY
-597 GTAGRVAVSYGSE
+597 GSAEQAKQYK
-610 EAANANKTQFTK
+610 NDFT
-622 EYATTCGYK
+622 TGNSFNRGIK
-631 QDGANLIWTMRYRIS
+631 QSGDTLIWTKHYKVKII
-646 FRTFTSFDPLQYTW
+646 TFTSFNPLEQNIKEIYVNEGESIDPADFPETAEI
-660 NKCTLYVDDGETI
+660 KGYV
-673 AAEELPQAE
+673 
-682 TIPGYTRK
+682 
-690 SWRNAKTGEAWDP
+690 KTGWRMNGKDWDP
-703 ASKVTGDLKITEVW
+703 TSPVMKQLSVNEVW
-717 ALNKPTVTIEQSA
+717 TLKKSVVSIVQDKKN
-730 KAGCPSSAITLTA
+730 GCPSSAITLTA

-875 QKTPFLRVT
+875 QKTPFLGVT

-898 DADGYMIYGAKCG
+898 DADGYMIYGAECG
-911 HNSKYRL
+911 NNSKYRL

-930 HTGLKKATYYK
+930 HTGLKKATYYR

-992 KALRTKV
+992 TALRTKV

-1016 SSNSRVATVNSRG
+1016 SSNSRVATVDSRG

-1047 GVRKKVRVTVR
+1047 GVRKNVRVTVR

>member
-1 MGKKRLAK
+1 M
-9 SVSLMLCAAMT
+9 
-20 VTMGS
+20 
-25 VPALAEE
+25 
-32 LGGDSYE
+32 
-39 VAFSDD
+39 
-45 ADNFENLAETEP
+45 
-57 GIEEDSEA
+57 
-65 EVVPEEA
+65 
-72 SGEEDVAFDVGDGD
+72 GDGD

-113 FGIAACAGEDEDG
+113 FGSAEYAGEDG
-126 IAVFDDGMTQ
+126 IAVFDDGMVQ
-136 QGTLVAVYLDPT
+136 QRTLEAVYLDPA

-166 DKAKELLAEDGTV
+166 DKAKELLAEDGIV

-185 EYGANETATLENMTI
+185 EYGTNETATLENMTI

-249 AVLNIENGA
+249 ATLNIEDGA

-284 TGTQDKMYYSTC
+284 TGTKDKMYYSTC
-296 GIHATGQSVINMTGG
+296 GIHATGKSVINMTGG

-330 EVRLSGGT
+330 EVNLSGGT

-367 NNTAKCDDD
+367 NNTAKCDDN
-376 IGDMYGQGGGIYMIQ
+376 IKDMYGQGGGIYMIQ

-426 TTIEENEATNGS
+426 TTIEENKATNGS

-503 CYRQSP
+503 CYQQSP

-522 GNQTGAEATE
+522 ENQTGAEATE

-541 VVEDDPDENTGY
+541 VVEDEPDENTGY
-553 ADLYLSGSPN
+553 ADLYLSGSPE
-563 IDSILIGDAKE
+563 IRGEVTIMDRGESE

-582 DAFTPAAPILLKPTY
+582 DDTFQPVVPILLAPDYGTPGNIAVTY
-597 GTAGRVAVSYGSE
+597 GSAEQAKQYK
-610 EAANANKTQFTK
+610 NDFT
-622 EYATTCGYK
+622 TGNSFNRGIK
-631 QDGANLIWTMRYRIS
+631 QSGDTLIWTKHYKVKII
-646 FRTFTSFDPLQYTW
+646 TFTSFNPLEQNIKEIYVNEGESIDPADFPETAEI
-660 NKCTLYVDDGETI
+660 KGYV
-673 AAEELPQAE
+673 
-682 TIPGYTRK
+682 
-690 SWRNAKTGEAWDP
+690 KTGWRMNGKDWDP
-703 ASKVTGDLKITEVW
+703 TSPVMKQLSVNEVW
-717 ALNKPTVTIEQSA
+717 TLKKSVVSIVQDKKN
-730 KAGCPSSAITLTA
+730 GCPSSAITLTA

-875 QKTPFLRVT
+875 QKTPFLGVT

-898 DADGYMIYGAKCG
+898 DADGYMIYGAECG
-911 HNSKYRL
+911 NNSKYRL

-930 HTGLKKATYYK
+930 HTGLKKATYYR

-992 KALRTKV
+992 TALRTKV

-1047 GVRKKVRVTVR
+1047 GVRKNVRVTVR

>member
-1 MGKKRLAK
+1 MYEEKKVGKIRFFDVVRCNDRDDGQR
-9 SVSLMLCAAMT
+9 SGT
-20 VTMGS
+20 GRG
-25 VPALAEE
+25 P
-32 LGGDSYE
+32 GGDYYE
-39 VAFSDD
+39 IAFSDD
-45 ADNFENLAETEP
+45 AENFENPAETEP
-57 GIEEDSEA
+57 GIEESSEA

-113 FGIAACAGEDEDG
+113 FGIAECAGEDG

-136 QGTLVAVYLDPT
+136 QGTLAAVYLDPAA
-148 SGDDTRTGAEA
+148 GDDTRTGAEA

-166 DKAKELLAEDGTV
+166 DKAKELLAEDGIV

-185 EYGANETATLENMTI
+185 EYGTNETATLENMTI

-249 AVLNIENGA
+249 ATLNIEDGA

-284 TGTQDKMYYSTC
+284 TGTKDKMYYSTC
-296 GIHATGQSVINMTGG
+296 GIHATGKSVINMTGG

-330 EVRLSGGT
+330 EVNLSGGT

-367 NNTAKCDDD
+367 NNTAKCDDN
-376 IGDMYGQGGGIYMIQ
+376 IKDMYGQGGGIYMIQ

-426 TTIEENEATNGS
+426 TTIEENKATNGS

-503 CYRQSP
+503 CYQQSP

-522 GNQTGAEATE
+522 GNQTGAESTE

-541 VVEDDPDENTGY
+541 VVEDEPDENTGY
-553 ADLYLSGSPN
+553 ADLYLSGSPE
-563 IDSILIGDAKE
+563 IRGEVTIMDRGESE

-582 DAFTPAAPILLKPTY
+582 DDTFQPVVPILLAPDYGTPGNIAVTY
-597 GTAGRVAVSYGSE
+597 GSAEQAKQYK
-610 EAANANKTQFTK
+610 NDFT
-622 EYATTCGYK
+622 TGNSFNRGIK
-631 QDGANLIWTMRYRIS
+631 QSGDTLIWTKHYKVKII
-646 FRTFTSFDPLQYTW
+646 TFTSFNPLEQNIKEIYVNEGESIDPADFPETAEI
-660 NKCTLYVDDGETI
+660 KGYV
-673 AAEELPQAE
+673 
-682 TIPGYTRK
+682 
-690 SWRNAKTGEAWDP
+690 KTGWRMNGKDWDP
-703 ASKVTGDLKITEVW
+703 TSPVMKQLSVNEVW
-717 ALNKPTVTIEQSA
+717 TLKKSVVSIVQDKKN
-730 KAGCPSSAITLTA
+730 GCPSSAITLTA

-875 QKTPFLRVT
+875 QKTPFLGVT

-898 DADGYMIYGAKCG
+898 DADGYMIYGAECG
-911 HNSKYRL
+911 NNSKYRL

-930 HTGLKKATYYK
+930 HTGLKKATYYR

-992 KALRTKV
+992 TALRTKV

-1047 GVRKKVRVTVR
+1047 GVRKNVRVTVR

>member
-1 MGKKRLAK
+1 MYEEKKVGKIRFFDVVRCNDRDDGQR
-9 SVSLMLCAAMT
+9 SGT
-20 VTMGS
+20 GRG
-25 VPALAEE
+25 P
-32 LGGDSYE
+32 GGDYYE
-39 VAFSDD
+39 IAFSDD
-45 ADNFENLAETEP
+45 AENFENPAETEP
-57 GIEEDSEA
+57 GIEESSEA
-65 EVVPEEA
+65 EAVPEEA

-113 FGIAACAGEDEDG
+113 FGIAECAGEDG

-136 QGTLVAVYLDPT
+136 QGTLAAVYLDPAA
-148 SGDDTRTGAEA
+148 GDDTRTGAEA

-166 DKAKELLAEDGTV
+166 DKAKELLAEDGIV

-185 EYGANETATLENMTI
+185 EYGTNETATLENMTI

-249 AVLNIENGA
+249 ATLNIEDGA

-284 TGTQDKMYYSTC
+284 TGTKDKMYYSTC
-296 GIHATGQSVINMTGG
+296 GIHATGKSVINMTGG

-330 EVRLSGGT
+330 EVNLSGGT

-367 NNTAKCDDD
+367 NNTAKCDDN
-376 IGDMYGQGGGIYMIQ
+376 IKDMYGQGGGIYMIQ

-426 TTIEENEATNGS
+426 TTIEENKATNGS

-503 CYRQSP
+503 CYQQSP

-541 VVEDDPDENTGY
+541 VVEDEPDENTGY
-553 ADLYLSGSPN
+553 ADLYLSGSPE
-563 IDSILIGDAKE
+563 IRGEVTIMDRGESE

-582 DAFTPAAPILLKPTY
+582 DDTFQPVVPILLAPDYGTPGNIAVTY
-597 GTAGRVAVSYGSE
+597 GSAEQAKQYK
-610 EAANANKTQFTK
+610 NDFT
-622 EYATTCGYK
+622 TGNSFNRGIK
-631 QDGANLIWTMRYRIS
+631 QSGDTLIWTKHYKVKII
-646 FRTFTSFDPLQYTW
+646 TFTSFNPLEQNIKEIYVNEGESIDPADFPETAEI
-660 NKCTLYVDDGETI
+660 KGYV
-673 AAEELPQAE
+673 
-682 TIPGYTRK
+682 
-690 SWRNAKTGEAWDP
+690 KTGWRMNGKDWDP
-703 ASKVTGDLKITEVW
+703 TSPVMKQLSVNEVW
-717 ALNKPTVTIEQSA
+717 TLKKSVVSIVQDKKN
-730 KAGCPSSAITLTA
+730 GCPSSAITLTA

-875 QKTPFLRVT
+875 QKTPFLGVT

-898 DADGYMIYGAKCG
+898 DADGYMIYGVECG
-911 HNSKYRL
+911 NNSKYRL

-930 HTGLKKATYYK
+930 HTGLKKATYYR

-992 KALRTKV
+992 TALRTKV

-1047 GVRKKVRVTVR
+1047 GVRKNVRVTVR

>member
-1 MGKKRLAK
+1 MYEEKKVGKIRFFDVVRCNDRDDGQR
-9 SVSLMLCAAMT
+9 SGT
-20 VTMGS
+20 GRG
-25 VPALAEE
+25 P
-32 LGGDSYE
+32 GGDYYE
-39 VAFSDD
+39 IAFSDD
-45 ADNFENLAETEP
+45 AENFENPAETEP
-57 GIEEDSEA
+57 GIEESSEA
-65 EVVPEEA
+65 EAVPEEA

-113 FGIAACAGEDEDG
+113 FGIAECAGEDG

-136 QGTLVAVYLDPT
+136 QGTLAAVYLDPAA
-148 SGDDTRTGAEA
+148 GEDTRTGADA

-166 DKAKELLAEDGTV
+166 DKAKELLAEDGIV

-185 EYGANETATLENMTI
+185 EYGTNETATLENMTI

-249 AVLNIENGA
+249 ATVNIEDGA

-284 TGTQDKMYYSTC
+284 TGTKDKMYYSTC
-296 GIHATGQSVINMTGG
+296 GIHATGKSVINMTGG

-330 EVRLSGGT
+330 EVNLSGGT

-367 NNTAKCDDD
+367 NNTAKCDDN
-376 IGDMYGQGGGIYMIQ
+376 IKAMYGQGGGIYMIQ

-426 TTIEENEATNGS
+426 TTIEENKATNGS

-503 CYRQSP
+503 CYQQSP

-541 VVEDDPDENTGY
+541 VVEDEPDENTGY
-553 ADLYLSGSPN
+553 ADLYLSGSPE
-563 IDSILIGDAKE
+563 IRGEVTIMDRGESE

-582 DAFTPAAPILLKPTY
+582 DDTFQPVVPILLVPDYGTPGNIAVTY
-597 GTAGRVAVSYGSE
+597 GSAEQAKQYK
-610 EAANANKTQFTK
+610 NDFT
-622 EYATTCGYK
+622 TGNSFNRGIK
-631 QDGANLIWTMRYRIS
+631 QSGDTLIWTKHYKVKII
-646 FRTFTSFDPLQYTW
+646 TFTSFNPLEQNIKEIYVNEGESIDPADFPETAEI
-660 NKCTLYVDDGETI
+660 KGYV
-673 AAEELPQAE
+673 
-682 TIPGYTRK
+682 
-690 SWRNAKTGEAWDP
+690 KTGWRMNGKDWDP
-703 ASKVTGDLKITEVW
+703 TSPVMKQLSVNEVW
-717 ALNKPTVTIEQSA
+717 TLKKSVVSIVQDKKN
-730 KAGCPSSAITLTA
+730 GCPSSAITLTA

-875 QKTPFLRVT
+875 QKTPFLGVT

-898 DADGYMIYGAKCG
+898 DADGYMIYGVECG
-911 HNSKYRL
+911 NNRKYRL

-930 HTGLKKATYYK
+930 HTGLKKATYYR

-992 KALRTKV
+992 TALRTKV

-1047 GVRKKVRVTVR
+1047 GVRKNVRVTVR

>member
-1 MGKKRLAK
+1 MRKKRLAK

-25 VPALAEE
+25 VPALAED
-32 LGGDSYE
+32 LGGDYYE
-39 VAFSDD
+39 IAFSDD
-45 ADNFENLAETEP
+45 AENFENPAETEP
-57 GIEEDSEA
+57 GIEESSEA
-65 EVVPEEA
+65 EAVPEEA

-113 FGIAACAGEDEDG
+113 FGIAECAGEDG

-136 QGTLVAVYLDPT
+136 QGTLAAVYLDPAA
-148 SGDDTRTGAEA
+148 GDDTRTGAEA

-166 DKAKELLAEDGTV
+166 DKAKELLAEDGIV

-185 EYGANETATLENMTI
+185 EYGTNETATLENMTI

-249 AVLNIENGA
+249 ATLNIEDGA

-284 TGTQDKMYYSTC
+284 TGTKDKMYYSTC
-296 GIHATGQSVINMTGG
+296 GIHATGKSVINMTGG

-330 EVRLSGGT
+330 EVNLSGGT

-367 NNTAKCDDD
+367 NNTAKCDDN
-376 IGDMYGQGGGIYMIQ
+376 IKDMYGQGGGIYMIQ

-426 TTIEENEATNGS
+426 TTIEENKATNGS

-503 CYRQSP
+503 CYQQSP

-522 GNQTGAEATE
+522 GNQTGAESTE

-541 VVEDDPDENTGY
+541 VVEDEPDENTGY
-553 ADLYLSGSPN
+553 ADLYLSGSPE
-563 IDSILIGDAKE
+563 IRGEVTIMDRGESE

-582 DAFTPAAPILLKPTY
+582 DDTFQPVVPILLAPDYGTPGNIAVTY
-597 GTAGRVAVSYGSE
+597 GSAEQAKQYK
-610 EAANANKTQFTK
+610 NDFT
-622 EYATTCGYK
+622 TGNSFNRGIK
-631 QDGANLIWTMRYRIS
+631 QSGDTLIWTKHYKVKII
-646 FRTFTSFDPLQYTW
+646 TFTSFNPLEQNIKEIYVNEGESIDPADFPETAEI
-660 NKCTLYVDDGETI
+660 KGYV
-673 AAEELPQAE
+673 
-682 TIPGYTRK
+682 
-690 SWRNAKTGEAWDP
+690 KTGWRMNGKDWDP
-703 ASKVTGDLKITEVW
+703 TSPVMKQLSVNEVW
-717 ALNKPTVTIEQSA
+717 TLKKSVVSIVQDKKN
-730 KAGCPSSAITLTA
+730 GCPSSAITLTA

-875 QKTPFLRVT
+875 QKTPFLGVT

-898 DADGYMIYGAKCG
+898 DADGYMIYGAECG
-911 HNSKYRL
+911 NNSKYRL

-930 HTGLKKATYYK
+930 HTGLKKATYYR

-992 KALRTKV
+992 TALRTKV

-1047 GVRKKVRVTVR
+1047 GVRKNVRVTVR

>member
-1 MGKKRLAK
+1 MRKKRLAK

-25 VPALAEE
+25 VPALAED

-39 VAFSDD
+39 AAFSDD
-45 ADNFENLAETEP
+45 AENFENPAETEP

-72 SGEEDVAFDVGDGD
+72 SGEEDVTFDVGDGD

-99 EELDIATEEMDVED
+99 EELDIATEEMDVDD
-113 FGIAACAGEDEDG
+113 FGIAEYAGEDG
-126 IAVFDDGMTQ
+126 IAVFDDGMVQ
-136 QGTLVAVYLDPT
+136 QGTLEAVYLDPA

-166 DKAKELLAEDGTV
+166 DKAKELLAEDGIV

-185 EYGANETATLENMTI
+185 EYGTNETATLENMTI

-249 AVLNIENGA
+249 ATLNIEDGA

-284 TGTQDKMYYSTC
+284 TGTKDKMYYSTC
-296 GIHATGQSVINMTGG
+296 GIHATGKSVINMTGG

-330 EVRLSGGT
+330 EVNLSGGT

-367 NNTAKCDDD
+367 NNTAKCDDN
-376 IGDMYGQGGGIYMIQ
+376 IKDMYGQGGGIYMIQ

-503 CYRQSP
+503 CYQQSP

-541 VVEDDPDENTGY
+541 VVEDEPDENTGY
-553 ADLYLSGSPN
+553 ADLYLSGSPE
-563 IDSILIGDAKE
+563 IRGEVTIMDRGESE

-582 DAFTPAAPILLKPTY
+582 DDTFQPVVPILLAPDYGTPGNIAVTY
-597 GTAGRVAVSYGSE
+597 GSAEQAKQYK
-610 EAANANKTQFTK
+610 NDFT
-622 EYATTCGYK
+622 TGNSFNRGIK
-631 QDGANLIWTMRYRIS
+631 QSGDTLIWTKHYKVKII
-646 FRTFTSFDPLQYTW
+646 TFTSFNPLEQNIKEIYVNEGESIDPADFPETAEI
-660 NKCTLYVDDGETI
+660 KGYV
-673 AAEELPQAE
+673 
-682 TIPGYTRK
+682 
-690 SWRNAKTGEAWDP
+690 KTGWRMNGKDWDP
-703 ASKVTGDLKITEVW
+703 TSPVMKQLSVNEVW
-717 ALNKPTVTIEQSA
+717 TLKKSVVSIVQDKKN
-730 KAGCPSSAITLTA
+730 GCPSSAITLTA

-833 AAHNYSGW
+833 ATHNYSGW

-875 QKTPFLRVT
+875 QKTPFLGVT

-898 DADGYMIYGAKCG
+898 DADGYMIYGVECG
-911 HNSKYRL
+911 NNSKYRL

-930 HTGLKKATYYK
+930 HTGLKKATYYR

-992 KALRTKV
+992 TALRTKV

-1016 SSNSRVATVNSRG
+1016 SSNSRVATVDSRG

-1047 GVRKKVRVTVR
+1047 GVRKNVRVIVR

>member
-1 MGKKRLAK
+1 MYEEKKVGKIRFFDVVRCNDRDDGQR
-9 SVSLMLCAAMT
+9 SGT
-20 VTMGS
+20 GRG
-25 VPALAEE
+25 P
-32 LGGDSYE
+32 GGDYYE
-39 VAFSDD
+39 IAFSDD
-45 ADNFENLAETEP
+45 AENFENPAETEP
-57 GIEEDSEA
+57 GIEESSEA
-65 EVVPEEA
+65 EAVPEEA

-113 FGIAACAGEDEDG
+113 FGIAECAGEDG

-136 QGTLVAVYLDPT
+136 QGTLAAVYLDPAA
-148 SGDDTRTGAEA
+148 GDDTRTGAEA

-166 DKAKELLAEDGTV
+166 DKAKELLAEDGIV

-185 EYGANETATLENMTI
+185 EYGTNETATLENMTI

-249 AVLNIENGA
+249 ATLNIEDGA

-284 TGTQDKMYYSTC
+284 TGTKDKMYYSTC
-296 GIHATGQSVINMTGG
+296 GIHATGKSVINMTGG

-330 EVRLSGGT
+330 EVNLSGGT

-367 NNTAKCDDD
+367 NNTAKCDDN
-376 IGDMYGQGGGIYMIQ
+376 IKDMYGQGGGIYMIQ

-426 TTIEENEATNGS
+426 TTIEENKATNGS

-449 TLKNEAVISNNDAGF
+449 TLKNEAVISNNEAGF

-503 CYRQSP
+503 CYQQSP

-541 VVEDDPDENTGY
+541 VVEDEPDENTGY
-553 ADLYLSGSPN
+553 ADLYLSGSPE
-563 IDSILIGDAKE
+563 IRGEVTIMDRGESE

-582 DAFTPAAPILLKPTY
+582 DDTFQPVVPILLAPDYGTPGNIAVTY
-597 GTAGRVAVSYGSE
+597 GSAEQAKQYK
-610 EAANANKTQFTK
+610 NDFT
-622 EYATTCGYK
+622 TGNSFNRGIK
-631 QDGANLIWTMRYRIS
+631 QSGDTLIWTKHYKVKII
-646 FRTFTSFDPLQYTW
+646 TFTSFNPLEQNIKEIYVNEGESIDPADFPETAEI
-660 NKCTLYVDDGETI
+660 KGYV
-673 AAEELPQAE
+673 
-682 TIPGYTRK
+682 
-690 SWRNAKTGEAWDP
+690 KTGWRMNGKDWDP
-703 ASKVTGDLKITEVW
+703 TSPVMKQLSVNEVW
-717 ALNKPTVTIEQSA
+717 TLKKSVVSIVQDKKN
-730 KAGCPSSAITLTA
+730 GCPSSAITLTA

-875 QKTPFLRVT
+875 QKTPFLGVT

-898 DADGYMIYGAKCG
+898 DADGYMIYGAECG
-911 HNSKYRL
+911 NNSKYRL

-930 HTGLKKATYYK
+930 HTGLKKATYYR

-992 KALRTKV
+992 TALRTKV

-1047 GVRKKVRVTVR
+1047 GVRKNVRVTVR

>member
-1 MGKKRLAK
+1 MYEEKKVGKIRFFDVVRCNDRDDGQR
-9 SVSLMLCAAMT
+9 SGT
-20 VTMGS
+20 GRG
-25 VPALAEE
+25 P
-32 LGGDSYE
+32 GGDYYE
-39 VAFSDD
+39 IAFSDD
-45 ADNFENLAETEP
+45 AENFENPAETEP
-57 GIEEDSEA
+57 GIEESSEA
-65 EVVPEEA
+65 EAVPEEA

-113 FGIAACAGEDEDG
+113 FGIAECAGEDG

-136 QGTLVAVYLDPT
+136 QGTLAAVYLDPAA
-148 SGDDTRTGAEA
+148 GDDTRTGAEA

-166 DKAKELLAEDGTV
+166 DKAKELLAEDGIV

-185 EYGANETATLENMTI
+185 EYGTNETATLENMTI

-249 AVLNIENGA
+249 ATLNIEDGA

-284 TGTQDKMYYSTC
+284 TGTKDKMYYSTC
-296 GIHATGQSVINMTGG
+296 GIHATGKSVINMTGG

-330 EVRLSGGT
+330 EVNLSGGT

-367 NNTAKCDDD
+367 NNTAKCDDN
-376 IGDMYGQGGGIYMIQ
+376 IKDMYGQGGGIYMIQ

-426 TTIEENEATNGS
+426 TTIEENKATNGS

-503 CYRQSP
+503 CYQQSP

-522 GNQTGAEATE
+522 GNQTGAESTE

-541 VVEDDPDENTGY
+541 VVEDEPDENTGY
-553 ADLYLSGSPN
+553 ADLYLSGSPE
-563 IDSILIGDAKE
+563 IRGEVTIMDRGESE

-582 DAFTPAAPILLKPTY
+582 DDTFQPVVPILLAPDYGTPGNIAVTY
-597 GTAGRVAVSYGSE
+597 GSAEQAKQYK
-610 EAANANKTQFTK
+610 NDFT
-622 EYATTCGYK
+622 TGNSFNRGIK
-631 QDGANLIWTMRYRIS
+631 QSGDTLIWTKHYKVKII
-646 FRTFTSFDPLQYTW
+646 TFTSFNPLEQNIKEIYVNEGESIDPADFPETAEI
-660 NKCTLYVDDGETI
+660 KGYV
-673 AAEELPQAE
+673 
-682 TIPGYTRK
+682 
-690 SWRNAKTGEAWDP
+690 KTGWRMNGKDWDP
-703 ASKVTGDLKITEVW
+703 TSPVMKQLSVNEVW
-717 ALNKPTVTIEQSA
+717 TLKKSVVSIVQDKKN
-730 KAGCPSSAITLTA
+730 GCPSSAITLTA

-875 QKTPFLRVT
+875 QKTPFLGVT

-898 DADGYMIYGAKCG
+898 DADGYMIYGAECG
-911 HNSKYRL
+911 NNSKYRL

-930 HTGLKKATYYK
+930 HTGLKKATYYR

-992 KALRTKV
+992 TALRTKV

-1047 GVRKKVRVTVR
+1047 GVRKNVRVTVR

>member
-1 MGKKRLAK
+1 MRKKRLAK

-25 VPALAEE
+25 VPALAED

-39 VAFSDD
+39 IAFSDD
-45 ADNFENLAETEP
+45 AENFENSAETEP
-57 GIEEDSEA
+57 GIEESSEA
-65 EVVPEEA
+65 EAVPEEA

-113 FGIAACAGEDEDG
+113 FGIAECAGEDG

-136 QGTLVAVYLDPT
+136 QGTLAAVYLDPAA
-148 SGDDTRTGAEA
+148 GDDTRTGAEA

-185 EYGANETATLENMTI
+185 EYGENETATLENMTI

-213 YRDTAEVTLRNIK
+213 YRDTAEVTLKNIK
-226 IKNTTPEGNLCSYV
+226 IKNTTPEGKLCSYS
-240 QYPISVRKG
+240 QYPIGVRYG
-249 AVLNIENGA
+249 ATLNIEDGA
-258 DIGPFAGEAA
+258 DIGPFAGVAA
-268 INLEQGSVLNM
+268 INVVSGSILNM
-279 NGGTI
+279 KGGII
-284 TGTQDKMYYSTC
+284 TGTEDQMYYEST
-296 GIHATGQSVINMTGG
+296 GIRVSDADSTVNMTGG
-311 TITGCAAYFGGAIA
+311 TITGCAAYYGGGIA
-325 AYDGS
+325 AYDES
-330 EVRLSGGT
+330 KVNLSGGT

-345 AGGGI
+345 HGAGV
-350 YLLNDCK
+350 YLCNGCE

-367 NNTAKCDDD
+367 DNTAQCD
-376 IGDMYGQGGGIYMIQ
+376 GVNMFGQGGGIYMIQ
-391 NCTATIEAG
+391 NCTATISGG
-400 TIKGNTAE
+400 TISGNKALTYYDE
-408 ISGGG
+408 EHYMLYGGMGGG
-413 IFVYDRSPVIISN
+413 ISAFTSTVSL
-426 TTIEENEATNGS
+426 EGS
-438 GAGIAAFDSDI
+438 VSVVNNHAG
-449 TLKNEAVISNNDAGF
+449 
-464 RGGGIF
+464 
-470 FEVFSNVNCELKME
+470 
-484 AGEICGN
+484 
-491 TADSSGGGIFAD
+491 SSGGGIFIQAYEDGNSYATSLTMSGGEISGNTAD
-503 CYRQSP
+503 GSGGGISAECYYREK

-522 GNQTGAEATE
+522 ENYTGTEAEDNITNSAIALMGRYDEATE
-532 NAIMLMGYP
+532 
-541 VVEDDPDENTGY
+541 DTGF
-553 ADLYLSGSPN
+553 ADLYLSGSPS
-563 IDSILIGDAKE
+563 IDSILIGDDAD

-631 QDGANLIWTMRYRIS
+631 QDGANLIWIMRYKVE
-646 FRTFTSFDPLQYTW
+646 FRTFTSFNPIQFTW
-660 NKCTLYVDDGETI
+660 NKGALYVDDGETI

-690 SWRNAKTGEAWDP
+690 SWRNTKTGEAWDP
-703 ASKVTGDLKITEVW
+703 ASKVTGRLNITEVW

-758 YKNDEVLDGQTEAT
+758 YKDGKELDGQTEAT
-772 YVAKEGG
+772 YAAKEGG
-779 EYKVVVTAI
+779 EYKVVVTAT
-788 GAGSNAKSI
+788 GAGSGAEST
-797 AETSVKLPAF
+797 AETSIRLPAF

-841 KVTKAAQIAI
+841 KVTKAVQIAI

-875 QKTPFLRVT
+875 QKTPFLGVT

-898 DADGYMIYGAKCG
+898 DADGYMIYGAECG
-911 HNSKYRL
+911 DNSKYRL

-930 HTGLKKATYYK
+930 HTGLKKATYYR

-992 KALRTKV
+992 TALRAKV

-1016 SSNSRVATVNSRG
+1016 SSNSSVATVNSRG

-1047 GVRKKVRVTVR
+1047 GVRKNVRVTVR

>member
-1 MGKKRLAK
+1 MRKKRLAK

-25 VPALAEE
+25 VPALAED

-39 VAFSDD
+39 IAFSDD
-45 ADNFENLAETEP
+45 AENFENPAETEP

-65 EVVPEEA
+65 EAVPEEA

-113 FGIAACAGEDEDG
+113 FGIAECAGEDG

-136 QGTLVAVYLDPT
+136 QGTLAAVYLDPT
-148 SGDDTRTGAEA
+148 SGDDTRTGADA

-185 EYGANETATLENMTI
+185 EYGTNETATLENMTI

-249 AVLNIENGA
+249 ATLNIEDGA

-284 TGTQDKMYYSTC
+284 TGTKDKMYYSTC
-296 GIHATGQSVINMTGG
+296 GIHATGKSVINMTGG

-330 EVRLSGGT
+330 EVNLSGGT

-367 NNTAKCDDD
+367 NNTAKCDDN
-376 IGDMYGQGGGIYMIQ
+376 IKDMYGQGGGIYMIQ

-426 TTIEENEATNGS
+426 TTIEENKATNGS

-503 CYRQSP
+503 CYQQSP

-522 GNQTGAEATE
+522 ENQTGAEATE

-541 VVEDDPDENTGY
+541 VVEDEPDENTGY
-553 ADLYLSGSPN
+553 ADLYLSGSPE
-563 IDSILIGDAKE
+563 IRGEVTIMDRGESE

-582 DAFTPAAPILLKPTY
+582 DDTFQPVVPILLAPDYGTPGNIAVTY
-597 GTAGRVAVSYGSE
+597 GSAEQAKQYK
-610 EAANANKTQFTK
+610 NDFT
-622 EYATTCGYK
+622 TGNSFNRGIK
-631 QDGANLIWTMRYRIS
+631 QSGDTLIWTKHYKVKII
-646 FRTFTSFDPLQYTW
+646 TFTSFNPLEQNIKEIYVNEGESIDPADFPETAEI
-660 NKCTLYVDDGETI
+660 KGYV
-673 AAEELPQAE
+673 
-682 TIPGYTRK
+682 
-690 SWRNAKTGEAWDP
+690 KTGWRMNGKDWDP
-703 ASKVTGDLKITEVW
+703 TSPVMKQLSVNEVW
-717 ALNKPTVTIEQSA
+717 TLKKSVVSIVQDKKN
-730 KAGCPSSAITLTA
+730 GCPSSAITLTA

-875 QKTPFLRVT
+875 QKTPFLGVT

-898 DADGYMIYGAKCG
+898 DADGYMIYGAECG
-911 HNSKYRL
+911 NNSKYRL

-930 HTGLKKATYYK
+930 HTGLKKATYYR

-992 KALRTKV
+992 TALRTKV

-1047 GVRKKVRVTVR
+1047 GVRKNVRVTVR

>member
-1 MGKKRLAK
+1 MRKKRLAK

-25 VPALAEE
+25 VPALAED
-32 LGGDSYE
+32 LGGDYYE
-39 VAFSDD
+39 IAFSDD
-45 ADNFENLAETEP
+45 AENFENPAETEP
-57 GIEEDSEA
+57 GIEESSEA
-65 EVVPEEA
+65 EAVPEEA

-113 FGIAACAGEDEDG
+113 FGIAECAGEDG

-136 QGTLVAVYLDPT
+136 QGTLAAVYLDPAA
-148 SGDDTRTGAEA
+148 GDDTRTGAEA

-166 DKAKELLAEDGTV
+166 DKAKELLAEEGIV

-185 EYGANETATLENMTI
+185 EYGTNETATLENMTI

-249 AVLNIENGA
+249 ATLNIEDGA

-284 TGTQDKMYYSTC
+284 TGTKDKMYYSTC
-296 GIHATGQSVINMTGG
+296 GIHATGKSVINMTGG

-330 EVRLSGGT
+330 EVNLSGGT

-367 NNTAKCDDD
+367 NNTAKCDDN
-376 IGDMYGQGGGIYMIQ
+376 IKDMYGQGGGIYMIQ

-426 TTIEENEATNGS
+426 TTIEENKATNGS

-449 TLKNEAVISNNDAGF
+449 TLKNEAVISNNEAGF

-503 CYRQSP
+503 CYQQSP

-541 VVEDDPDENTGY
+541 VVEDEPDENTGY
-553 ADLYLSGSPN
+553 ADLYLSGSPE
-563 IDSILIGDAKE
+563 IRGEVTIMDRGESE

-582 DAFTPAAPILLKPTY
+582 DDTFQPVVPILLAPDYGTPGNIAVTY
-597 GTAGRVAVSYGSE
+597 GSAEQAKQYK
-610 EAANANKTQFTK
+610 NDFT
-622 EYATTCGYK
+622 TGNSFNRGIK
-631 QDGANLIWTMRYRIS
+631 QSGDTLIWTKHYKVKII
-646 FRTFTSFDPLQYTW
+646 TFTSFNPLEQNIKEIYVNEGESIDPADFPETAEI
-660 NKCTLYVDDGETI
+660 KGYV
-673 AAEELPQAE
+673 
-682 TIPGYTRK
+682 
-690 SWRNAKTGEAWDP
+690 KTGWRMNGKDWDP
-703 ASKVTGDLKITEVW
+703 TSPVMKQLSVNEVW
-717 ALNKPTVTIEQSA
+717 TLKKSVVSIVQDKKN
-730 KAGCPSSAITLTA
+730 GCPSSAITLTS

-875 QKTPFLRVT
+875 QKTPFLGVT

-898 DADGYMIYGAKCG
+898 DADGYMIYGAECG
-911 HNSKYRL
+911 NNSKYRL

-930 HTGLKKATYYK
+930 HTGLKKATYYR

-992 KALRTKV
+992 TALRTKV

-1047 GVRKKVRVTVR
+1047 GVRKNVRVTVR

>member
-1 MGKKRLAK
+1 MRKKRLAK

-39 VAFSDD
+39 AAFSDD
-45 ADNFENLAETEP
+45 AENFENPAETEP

-72 SGEEDVAFDVGDGD
+72 SGEEDVTFDVGDGD

-113 FGIAACAGEDEDG
+113 FGIAEYAGEDG
-126 IAVFDDGMTQ
+126 IAVFDDGMVQ
-136 QGTLVAVYLDPT
+136 QGTLEAVYLDPA

-166 DKAKELLAEDGTV
+166 DKAKELLAEDGIV

-185 EYGANETATLENMTI
+185 EYGTNETATLENMTI

-249 AVLNIENGA
+249 ATLNIEDGA

-284 TGTQDKMYYSTC
+284 TGTKDKMYYSTC
-296 GIHATGQSVINMTGG
+296 GIHATGKSVINMTGG

-330 EVRLSGGT
+330 EVNLSGGT

-367 NNTAKCDDD
+367 NNTAKCDDN
-376 IGDMYGQGGGIYMIQ
+376 IKDMYGQGGGIYMIQ

-426 TTIEENEATNGS
+426 TTIEENKATNGS

-503 CYRQSP
+503 CYQQSP

-541 VVEDDPDENTGY
+541 VEDEPDENTGY
-553 ADLYLSGSPN
+553 ADLYLSGSPE
-563 IDSILIGDAKE
+563 IRGEVTIMDRGESE

-582 DAFTPAAPILLKPTY
+582 DDTFQPVVPILLAPDYGTPGNIAVTY
-597 GTAGRVAVSYGSE
+597 GSAEQAKQYK
-610 EAANANKTQFTK
+610 NDFT
-622 EYATTCGYK
+622 TGNSFNRGIK
-631 QDGANLIWTMRYRIS
+631 QSGDTLIWTKHYKVKII
-646 FRTFTSFDPLQYTW
+646 TFTSFNPLEQNIKEIYVNEGESIDPADFPETAEI
-660 NKCTLYVDDGETI
+660 KGYV
-673 AAEELPQAE
+673 
-682 TIPGYTRK
+682 
-690 SWRNAKTGEAWDP
+690 KTGWRMNGKDWDP
-703 ASKVTGDLKITEVW
+703 TSPVMKQLSVNEVW
-717 ALNKPTVTIEQSA
+717 TLKKSVVSIVQDKKN
-730 KAGCPSSAITLTA
+730 GCPSSAITLTA

-875 QKTPFLRVT
+875 QKTPFLGVT

-898 DADGYMIYGAKCG
+898 DADGYMIYGAECG
-911 HNSKYRL
+911 NNSKYRL

-930 HTGLKKATYYK
+930 HTGLKKATYYR

-992 KALRTKV
+992 TALRTKV

-1047 GVRKKVRVTVR
+1047 GVRKNVRVTVR

>member
-1 MGKKRLAK
+1 MRKKRLAK

-25 VPALAEE
+25 VPALAED
-32 LGGDSYE
+32 LGGDYYE
-39 VAFSDD
+39 IAFSDD
-45 ADNFENLAETEP
+45 AENFENPAETEP
-57 GIEEDSEA
+57 GIEESSEA
-65 EVVPEEA
+65 EAVPEEA

-113 FGIAACAGEDEDG
+113 FGIAECAGEDG

-136 QGTLVAVYLDPT
+136 QGTLAAVYLDPAA
-148 SGDDTRTGAEA
+148 GDDTRTGAEA

-166 DKAKELLAEDGTV
+166 DKAKELLAEDGIV

-185 EYGANETATLENMTI
+185 EYGTNETATLENMTI

-249 AVLNIENGA
+249 ATLNIEDGA

-284 TGTQDKMYYSTC
+284 TGTKDKMYYSTC
-296 GIHATGQSVINMTGG
+296 GIHATGKSVINMTGG

-330 EVRLSGGT
+330 EVNLSGGT

-367 NNTAKCDDD
+367 NNTAKCDDN
-376 IGDMYGQGGGIYMIQ
+376 IKDMYGQGGGIYMIQ

-426 TTIEENEATNGS
+426 TTIEENKATNGS

-541 VVEDDPDENTGY
+541 VVEDEPDENTGY
-553 ADLYLSGSPN
+553 ADLYLSGSPE
-563 IDSILIGDAKE
+563 IRGEVTIMDRGESE

-582 DAFTPAAPILLKPTY
+582 DDTFQPVVPILLAPDYGTPGNIAVTY
-597 GTAGRVAVSYGSE
+597 GSAEQAKQYK
-610 EAANANKTQFTK
+610 NDFT
-622 EYATTCGYK
+622 TGNSFNRGIK
-631 QDGANLIWTMRYRIS
+631 QSGDTLIWTKHYKVKII
-646 FRTFTSFDPLQYTW
+646 TFTSFNPLEQNIKEIYVNEGESIDPADFPETAEI
-660 NKCTLYVDDGETI
+660 KGYV
-673 AAEELPQAE
+673 
-682 TIPGYTRK
+682 
-690 SWRNAKTGEAWDP
+690 KTGWRMNGKDWDP
-703 ASKVTGDLKITEVW
+703 TSPVMKQLSVNEVW
-717 ALNKPTVTIEQSA
+717 TLKKSVVSIVQDKKN
-730 KAGCPSSAITLTA
+730 GCPSSAITLTA

-875 QKTPFLRVT
+875 QKTPFLGVT

-898 DADGYMIYGAKCG
+898 DADGYMIYGAECG
-911 HNSKYRL
+911 NNSKYRL

-930 HTGLKKATYYK
+930 HTGLKKATYYR

-992 KALRTKV
+992 TALRTKV

-1047 GVRKKVRVTVR
+1047 GVRKNVRVTVR

>member
-1 MGKKRLAK
+1 MRKKRLAK

-25 VPALAEE
+25 VPALAED
-32 LGGDSYE
+32 LGGDYYE
-39 VAFSDD
+39 IAFSDD
-45 ADNFENLAETEP
+45 AENFENPAETEP
-57 GIEEDSEA
+57 GIEESSEA

-99 EELDIATEEMDVED
+99 EELDIATEEMDVDD
-113 FGIAACAGEDEDG
+113 FGIAEYAGEDG
-126 IAVFDDGMTQ
+126 IAVFDDGMVQ
-136 QGTLVAVYLDPT
+136 QGTLEAVYLDPA

-166 DKAKELLAEDGTV
+166 DKAKELLAEDGIV

-185 EYGANETATLENMTI
+185 EYGTNETATLENMTI

-249 AVLNIENGA
+249 ATLNIEDGA

-284 TGTQDKMYYSTC
+284 TGTKDKMYYSTC
-296 GIHATGQSVINMTGG
+296 GIHATGKSVINMTGG

-330 EVRLSGGT
+330 EVNLSGGT

-367 NNTAKCDDD
+367 NNTAKCDDN
-376 IGDMYGQGGGIYMIQ
+376 IKDMYGQGGGIYMIQ

-426 TTIEENEATNGS
+426 TTIEENKATNGS

-449 TLKNEAVISNNDAGF
+449 TLKNEAVISNNEAGF

-503 CYRQSP
+503 CYQQSP

-522 GNQTGAEATE
+522 GNQTGAESTE

-541 VVEDDPDENTGY
+541 VVEDEPDENTGY
-553 ADLYLSGSPN
+553 ADLYLSGSPE
-563 IDSILIGDAKE
+563 IRGEVTIMDRGESE

-582 DAFTPAAPILLKPTY
+582 DDTFQPVVPILLAPDYGTPGNIAVTY
-597 GTAGRVAVSYGSE
+597 GSAEQAKQYK
-610 EAANANKTQFTK
+610 NDFT
-622 EYATTCGYK
+622 TGNSFNRGIK
-631 QDGANLIWTMRYRIS
+631 QSGDTLIWTKHYKVKII
-646 FRTFTSFDPLQYTW
+646 TFTSFNPLEQNIKEIYVNEGESIDPADFPETAEI
-660 NKCTLYVDDGETI
+660 KGYV
-673 AAEELPQAE
+673 
-682 TIPGYTRK
+682 
-690 SWRNAKTGEAWDP
+690 KTGWRMNGKDWDP
-703 ASKVTGDLKITEVW
+703 TSPVMKQLSVNEVW
-717 ALNKPTVTIEQSA
+717 TLKKSVVSIVQDKKN
-730 KAGCPSSAITLTA
+730 GCPSSAITLTA

-875 QKTPFLRVT
+875 QKTPFLGVT

-898 DADGYMIYGAKCG
+898 DADGYMIYGAECG
-911 HNSKYRL
+911 NNSKYRL

-930 HTGLKKATYYK
+930 HTGLKKATYYR

-992 KALRTKV
+992 TALRTKV

-1047 GVRKKVRVTVR
+1047 GVRKNVRVTVR

>member
-1 MGKKRLAK
+1 MYEEKKVGKIRFFDVVRCNDRDDGQR
-9 SVSLMLCAAMT
+9 SGT
-20 VTMGS
+20 GRG
-25 VPALAEE
+25 P
-32 LGGDSYE
+32 GGDYYE
-39 VAFSDD
+39 IAFSDD
-45 ADNFENLAETEP
+45 AENFENPAETEP
-57 GIEEDSEA
+57 GIEESSEA
-65 EVVPEEA
+65 EAVPEEA

-113 FGIAACAGEDEDG
+113 FGIAECAGEDG

-136 QGTLVAVYLDPT
+136 QGTLAAVYLDPAA
-148 SGDDTRTGAEA
+148 GDDTRTGAEA

-166 DKAKELLAEDGTV
+166 DKAKELLAEEGIV

-185 EYGANETATLENMTI
+185 EYGTNETATLENMTI

-249 AVLNIENGA
+249 ATLNIEDGA

-284 TGTQDKMYYSTC
+284 TGTKDKMYYSTC
-296 GIHATGQSVINMTGG
+296 GIHATGKSVINMTGG

-330 EVRLSGGT
+330 EVNLSGGT

-367 NNTAKCDDD
+367 NNTAKCDDN
-376 IGDMYGQGGGIYMIQ
+376 IKDMYGQGGGIYMIQ

-426 TTIEENEATNGS
+426 TTIEENKATNGS

-449 TLKNEAVISNNDAGF
+449 TLKNEAVISNNEAGF

-503 CYRQSP
+503 CYQQSP

-541 VVEDDPDENTGY
+541 VVEDEPDENTGY
-553 ADLYLSGSPN
+553 ADLYLSGSPE
-563 IDSILIGDAKE
+563 IRGEVTIMDRGESE

-582 DAFTPAAPILLKPTY
+582 DDTFQPVVPILLAPDYGTPGNIAVTY
-597 GTAGRVAVSYGSE
+597 GSAEQAKQYK
-610 EAANANKTQFTK
+610 NDFT
-622 EYATTCGYK
+622 TGNSFNRGIK
-631 QDGANLIWTMRYRIS
+631 QSGDTLIWTKHYKVKII
-646 FRTFTSFDPLQYTW
+646 TFTSFNPLEQNIKEIYVNEGESIDPADFPETAEI
-660 NKCTLYVDDGETI
+660 KGYV
-673 AAEELPQAE
+673 
-682 TIPGYTRK
+682 
-690 SWRNAKTGEAWDP
+690 KTGWRMNGKDWDP
-703 ASKVTGDLKITEVW
+703 TSPVMKQLSVNEVW
-717 ALNKPTVTIEQSA
+717 TLKKSVVSIVQDKKN
-730 KAGCPSSAITLTA
+730 GCPSSAITLTA

-875 QKTPFLRVT
+875 QKTPFLGVT

-898 DADGYMIYGAKCG
+898 DADGYMIYGAECG
-911 HNSKYRL
+911 NNSKYRL

-930 HTGLKKATYYK
+930 HTGLKKATYYR

-992 KALRTKV
+992 TALRTKV

-1047 GVRKKVRVTVR
+1047 GVRKNVRVTVR

>member
-1 MGKKRLAK
+1 M
-9 SVSLMLCAAMT
+9 
-20 VTMGS
+20 
-25 VPALAEE
+25 
-32 LGGDSYE
+32 
-39 VAFSDD
+39 
-45 ADNFENLAETEP
+45 
-57 GIEEDSEA
+57 
-65 EVVPEEA
+65 
-72 SGEEDVAFDVGDGD
+72 GDGD

-113 FGIAACAGEDEDG
+113 FGIAEYAGEDG
-126 IAVFDDGMTQ
+126 IAVFDDGMVQ
-136 QGTLVAVYLDPT
+136 QGTLEAVYLDPA

-166 DKAKELLAEDGTV
+166 DKAKELLAEDGIV

-185 EYGANETATLENMTI
+185 EYGTNETATLENMTI

-249 AVLNIENGA
+249 ATLNIEDGA

-284 TGTQDKMYYSTC
+284 TGTKDKMYYSTC
-296 GIHATGQSVINMTGG
+296 GIHATGKSVINMTGG

-330 EVRLSGGT
+330 EVNLSGGT

-367 NNTAKCDDD
+367 NNTAKCDDN
-376 IGDMYGQGGGIYMIQ
+376 IKDMYGQGGGIYMIQ

-426 TTIEENEATNGS
+426 TTIEENKATNGS

-503 CYRQSP
+503 CYQQSP

-541 VVEDDPDENTGY
+541 VVEDEPDENTGY
-553 ADLYLSGSPN
+553 ADLYLSGSPE
-563 IDSILIGDAKE
+563 IRGEVTIMDRGESE

-582 DAFTPAAPILLKPTY
+582 DDTFQPVVPILLAPDYGTPGNIAVTY
-597 GTAGRVAVSYGSE
+597 GSAEQAKQYK
-610 EAANANKTQFTK
+610 NDFT
-622 EYATTCGYK
+622 TGNSFNRGIK
-631 QDGANLIWTMRYRIS
+631 QSGDTLIWTKHYKVKII
-646 FRTFTSFDPLQYTW
+646 TFTSFNPLEQNIKEIYVNEGESIDPADFPETAEI
-660 NKCTLYVDDGETI
+660 KGYV
-673 AAEELPQAE
+673 
-682 TIPGYTRK
+682 
-690 SWRNAKTGEAWDP
+690 KTGWRMNGKDWDP
-703 ASKVTGDLKITEVW
+703 TSPVMKQLSVNEVW
-717 ALNKPTVTIEQSA
+717 TLKKSVVSIVQDKKN
-730 KAGCPSSAITLTA
+730 GCPSSAITLTA
-743 KAAHDL
+743 NAAHDL

-758 YKNDEVLDGQTEAT
+758 YKDGKELDGQTEAT
-772 YVAKEGG
+772 YAAKEGG

-875 QKTPFLRVT
+875 QKTPFLGVT

-898 DADGYMIYGAKCG
+898 DADGYMIYGAECG
-911 HNSKYRL
+911 NNSKYRL
-918 LRTVRGNVNSWT
+918 LRTVRGNINSWT
-930 HTGLKKATYYK
+930 HTGLKKATYYR

-992 KALRTKV
+992 TALRTKV

-1047 GVRKKVRVTVR
+1047 GVRKNVRVTVR

>member
-1 MGKKRLAK
+1 MYEEKKVGKIRFFDVVRCNDRDDGQR
-9 SVSLMLCAAMT
+9 SGT
-20 VTMGS
+20 GRGS
-25 VPALAEE
+25 
-32 LGGDSYE
+32 GGDYYE
-39 VAFSDD
+39 IAFSDD
-45 ADNFENLAETEP
+45 AENFENPAETEP
-57 GIEEDSEA
+57 GIEESSEA
-65 EVVPEEA
+65 EAVPEEA

-113 FGIAACAGEDEDG
+113 FGIAECAGEDG

-136 QGTLVAVYLDPT
+136 QGTLAAVYLDPAA
-148 SGDDTRTGAEA
+148 GEDTRTGADA

-166 DKAKELLAEDGTV
+166 DKAKELLAEDGIV

-185 EYGANETATLENMTI
+185 EYGTNETATLENMTI

-249 AVLNIENGA
+249 ATLNIEDGA

-284 TGTQDKMYYSTC
+284 TGTKDKMYYSTC
-296 GIHATGQSVINMTGG
+296 GIHATGKSVINMTGG

-330 EVRLSGGT
+330 EVNLSGGT

-367 NNTAKCDDD
+367 NNTAKCDDN
-376 IGDMYGQGGGIYMIQ
+376 IKDMYGQGGGIYMIQ

-426 TTIEENEATNGS
+426 TTIEENKATNGS

-503 CYRQSP
+503 CYQQSP

-522 GNQTGAEATE
+522 GNQTGAESTE

-541 VVEDDPDENTGY
+541 VVEDEPDENTGY
-553 ADLYLSGSPN
+553 ADLYLSGSPE
-563 IDSILIGDAKE
+563 IRGEVTIMDRGESE

-582 DAFTPAAPILLKPTY
+582 DDTFQPVVPILLAPDYGTPGNIAVTY
-597 GTAGRVAVSYGSE
+597 GSAEQAKQYK
-610 EAANANKTQFTK
+610 NDFT
-622 EYATTCGYK
+622 TGNSFNRGIK
-631 QDGANLIWTMRYRIS
+631 QSGDTLIWTKHYKVKII
-646 FRTFTSFDPLQYTW
+646 TFTSFNPLEQNIKEIYVNEGESIDPADFPETAEI
-660 NKCTLYVDDGETI
+660 KGYV
-673 AAEELPQAE
+673 
-682 TIPGYTRK
+682 
-690 SWRNAKTGEAWDP
+690 KTGWRMNGKDWDP
-703 ASKVTGDLKITEVW
+703 TSPVMKQLSVNEVW
-717 ALNKPTVTIEQSA
+717 TLKKSVVSIVQDKKN
-730 KAGCPSSAITLTA
+730 GCPSSAITLTA
-743 KAAHDL
+743 NAAHDL

-758 YKNDEVLDGQTEAT
+758 YKDGKELDGQTEAT
-772 YVAKEGG
+772 YAAKEGG

-797 AETSVKLPAF
+797 AETSIKLPAF

-875 QKTPFLRVT
+875 QKTPFLGVT

-898 DADGYMIYGAKCG
+898 DADGYMIYGAECG
-911 HNSKYRL
+911 DNSKYRL

-930 HTGLKKATYYK
+930 HTGLKKATYYR

-992 KALRTKV
+992 TALRTKV

-1016 SSNSRVATVNSRG
+1016 SSNSRVATVDSRG

-1047 GVRKKVRVTVR
+1047 GVRKNVRVTVR

>member
-1 MGKKRLAK
+1 MRKKRLAK

-25 VPALAEE
+25 VPALAED
-32 LGGDSYE
+32 LGGDYYE
-39 VAFSDD
+39 IAFSDD
-45 ADNFENLAETEP
+45 AENFENPAETEP
-57 GIEEDSEA
+57 GIEESSEA
-65 EVVPEEA
+65 EAVPEEA

-113 FGIAACAGEDEDG
+113 FGIAECAGEDG

-136 QGTLVAVYLDPT
+136 QGTLAAVYLDPAA
-148 SGDDTRTGAEA
+148 GDDTRTGAEA

-166 DKAKELLAEDGTV
+166 DKAKELLAEEGIV

-185 EYGANETATLENMTI
+185 EYGTNETATLENMTI

-226 IKNTTPEGNLCSYV
+226 IKNTTPEGNLCLYV

-249 AVLNIENGA
+249 ATLNIEDGA

-284 TGTQDKMYYSTC
+284 TGTKDKMYYSTC
-296 GIHATGQSVINMTGG
+296 GIHATGKSVINMTGG

-330 EVRLSGGT
+330 EVNLSGGT

-367 NNTAKCDDD
+367 NNTAKCDDN
-376 IGDMYGQGGGIYMIQ
+376 IKDMYGQGGGIYMIQ

-426 TTIEENEATNGS
+426 TTIEENKATNGS

-449 TLKNEAVISNNDAGF
+449 TLKNEAVISNNEAGF

-503 CYRQSP
+503 CYQQSP

-541 VVEDDPDENTGY
+541 VVEDEPDENTGY
-553 ADLYLSGSPN
+553 ADLYLSGSPE
-563 IDSILIGDAKE
+563 IRGEVTIMDRGESE

-582 DAFTPAAPILLKPTY
+582 DDTFQPVVPILLAPDYGTPGNIAVTY
-597 GTAGRVAVSYGSE
+597 GSAEQAKQYK
-610 EAANANKTQFTK
+610 NDFT
-622 EYATTCGYK
+622 TGNSFNRGIK
-631 QDGANLIWTMRYRIS
+631 QSGDTLIWTKHYKVKII
-646 FRTFTSFDPLQYTW
+646 TFTSFNPLEQNIKEIYVNEGESIDPADFPETAEI
-660 NKCTLYVDDGETI
+660 KGYV
-673 AAEELPQAE
+673 
-682 TIPGYTRK
+682 
-690 SWRNAKTGEAWDP
+690 KTGWRMNGKDWDP
-703 ASKVTGDLKITEVW
+703 TSPVMKQLSVNEVW
-717 ALNKPTVTIEQSA
+717 TLKKSVVSIVQDKKN
-730 KAGCPSSAITLTA
+730 GCPSSAITLTA

-875 QKTPFLRVT
+875 QKTPFLGVT

-898 DADGYMIYGAKCG
+898 DADGYMIYGAECG
-911 HNSKYRL
+911 NNSKYRL

-930 HTGLKKATYYK
+930 HTGLKKATYYR

-992 KALRTKV
+992 TALRTKV

-1047 GVRKKVRVTVR
+1047 GVRKNVRVTVR

>member
-1 MGKKRLAK
+1 MRKKRLAK

-25 VPALAEE
+25 VPALAED
-32 LGGDSYE
+32 LGGDYYE
-39 VAFSDD
+39 IAFSDD
-45 ADNFENLAETEP
+45 AENFENPAETEP
-57 GIEEDSEA
+57 GIEESSEA
-65 EVVPEEA
+65 EAVPEEA

-113 FGIAACAGEDEDG
+113 FGIAECAGEDG

-136 QGTLVAVYLDPT
+136 QGTLAAVYLDPAA
-148 SGDDTRTGAEA
+148 GDDTRTGAEA

-166 DKAKELLAEDGTV
+166 DKAKELLAEEGIV

-185 EYGANETATLENMTI
+185 EYGTNETATLENMTI

-249 AVLNIENGA
+249 ATLNIEDGA

-284 TGTQDKMYYSTC
+284 TGTKDKMYYSTC
-296 GIHATGQSVINMTGG
+296 GIHATGKSVINMTGG

-330 EVRLSGGT
+330 EVNLSGGT

-367 NNTAKCDDD
+367 NNTAKCDDN
-376 IGDMYGQGGGIYMIQ
+376 IKDMYGQGGGIYMIQ

-426 TTIEENEATNGS
+426 TTIEENKATNGS

-449 TLKNEAVISNNDAGF
+449 TLKNEAVISNNEAGF

-503 CYRQSP
+503 CYQQSP

-541 VVEDDPDENTGY
+541 VVEDEPDENTGY
-553 ADLYLSGSPN
+553 ADLYLSGSPE
-563 IDSILIGDAKE
+563 IRGEVTIMDRGESE

-582 DAFTPAAPILLKPTY
+582 DDTFQPVVPILLAPDYGTPGNIAVTY
-597 GTAGRVAVSYGSE
+597 GSAEQAKQYK
-610 EAANANKTQFTK
+610 NDFT
-622 EYATTCGYK
+622 TGNSFNRGIK
-631 QDGANLIWTMRYRIS
+631 QSGDTLIWTKHYKVKII
-646 FRTFTSFDPLQYTW
+646 TFTSFNPLEQNIKEIYVNEGESIDPADFPETAEI
-660 NKCTLYVDDGETI
+660 KGYV
-673 AAEELPQAE
+673 
-682 TIPGYTRK
+682 
-690 SWRNAKTGEAWDP
+690 KTGWRMNGKDWDP
-703 ASKVTGDLKITEVW
+703 TSPVMKQLSVNEVW
-717 ALNKPTVTIEQSA
+717 TLKKSVVSIVQDKKN
-730 KAGCPSSAITLTA
+730 GCPSSAITLTA

-875 QKTPFLRVT
+875 QKTPFLGVT

-898 DADGYMIYGAKCG
+898 DADGYMIYGAECG
-911 HNSKYRL
+911 NNSKYRL

-930 HTGLKKATYYK
+930 HTGLKKATYYR

-992 KALRTKV
+992 TALRTKV

-1047 GVRKKVRVTVR
+1047 GVRKNVRVTVR

>member
-1 MGKKRLAK
+1 MYEEKKVGKIRFFDVVRCNDRDDGQR
-9 SVSLMLCAAMT
+9 SGT
-20 VTMGS
+20 GRG
-25 VPALAEE
+25 P
-32 LGGDSYE
+32 GGDYYE
-39 VAFSDD
+39 IAFSDD
-45 ADNFENLAETEP
+45 AENFENPAETEP
-57 GIEEDSEA
+57 GIEESSEA
-65 EVVPEEA
+65 EAVPEEA

-113 FGIAACAGEDEDG
+113 FGIAECAGEDG

-136 QGTLVAVYLDPT
+136 QGTLAAVYLDPAA
-148 SGDDTRTGAEA
+148 GDDTRTGAEA

-166 DKAKELLAEDGTV
+166 DKAKELLAEEGIV

-185 EYGANETATLENMTI
+185 EYGTNETATLENMTI

-249 AVLNIENGA
+249 ATLNIEDGA

-284 TGTQDKMYYSTC
+284 TGTKDKMYYSTC
-296 GIHATGQSVINMTGG
+296 GIHATGKSVINMTGG

-330 EVRLSGGT
+330 EVNLSGGT

-376 IGDMYGQGGGIYMIQ
+376 IGVMYGQGGGIYMIQ

-426 TTIEENEATNGS
+426 TTIEENKATNGS

-449 TLKNEAVISNNDAGF
+449 TLKNEAVISNNEAGF

-503 CYRQSP
+503 CYQQSP

-541 VVEDDPDENTGY
+541 VVEDEPDENTGY
-553 ADLYLSGSPN
+553 ADLYLSGSPE
-563 IDSILIGDAKE
+563 IRGEVTIMDRGESE

-582 DAFTPAAPILLKPTY
+582 DDTFQPVVPILLAPDYGTPGNIAVTY
-597 GTAGRVAVSYGSE
+597 GSAEQAKQYK
-610 EAANANKTQFTK
+610 NDFT
-622 EYATTCGYK
+622 TGNSFNRGIK
-631 QDGANLIWTMRYRIS
+631 QSGDTLIWTKHYKVKII
-646 FRTFTSFDPLQYTW
+646 TFTSFNPLEQNIKEIYVNEGESIDPADFPETAEI
-660 NKCTLYVDDGETI
+660 KGYV
-673 AAEELPQAE
+673 
-682 TIPGYTRK
+682 
-690 SWRNAKTGEAWDP
+690 KTGWRMNGKDWDP
-703 ASKVTGDLKITEVW
+703 TSPVMKQLSVNEVW
-717 ALNKPTVTIEQSA
+717 TLKKSVVSIVQDKKN
-730 KAGCPSSAITLTA
+730 GCPSSAITLTA

-875 QKTPFLRVT
+875 QKTPFLGVT

-898 DADGYMIYGAKCG
+898 DADGYMIYGAECG
-911 HNSKYRL
+911 NNSKYRL

-930 HTGLKKATYYK
+930 HTGLKKATYYR

-992 KALRTKV
+992 TALRTKV

-1047 GVRKKVRVTVR
+1047 GVRKNVRVTVR

>member
-1 MGKKRLAK
+1 MRKKRLAK

-25 VPALAEE
+25 VPALAED

-39 VAFSDD
+39 IAFSDD
-45 ADNFENLAETEP
+45 AENFENPAETEP
-57 GIEEDSEA
+57 GIEESSEA
-65 EVVPEEA
+65 EAVPEEA

-113 FGIAACAGEDEDG
+113 FGIAECAGEDG

-136 QGTLVAVYLDPT
+136 QGTLAAVYLDPAA
-148 SGDDTRTGAEA
+148 GDDTRTGAEA

-166 DKAKELLAEDGTV
+166 DKAKELLAEDGIV

-185 EYGANETATLENMTI
+185 EYGTNETATLENMTI

-249 AVLNIENGA
+249 ATLNIEDGA

-284 TGTQDKMYYSTC
+284 TGTKDKMYYSTC
-296 GIHATGQSVINMTGG
+296 GIHATGKSVINMTGG

-330 EVRLSGGT
+330 EVNLSGGT

-367 NNTAKCDDD
+367 NNTAKCDDN
-376 IGDMYGQGGGIYMIQ
+376 IKDMYGQGGGIYMIQ

-426 TTIEENEATNGS
+426 TTIEENKATNGS

-503 CYRQSP
+503 CYQQSP

-541 VVEDDPDENTGY
+541 VVEDEPDENTGY
-553 ADLYLSGSPN
+553 ADLYLSGSPE
-563 IDSILIGDAKE
+563 IRGEVTIMDRGESE

-582 DAFTPAAPILLKPTY
+582 DDTFQPVVPILLAPDFGTPGNIAVTY
-597 GTAGRVAVSYGSE
+597 G
-610 EAANANKTQFTK
+610 NAEQAKQYKNDFT
-622 EYATTCGYK
+622 TGNSFNRGIK
-631 QDGANLIWTMRYRIS
+631 QSGDTLIWTKHYKVKII
-646 FRTFTSFDPLQYTW
+646 TFTSFNPLEQNIKEIYVNEGESIDPADFPETAEI
-660 NKCTLYVDDGETI
+660 KGYV
-673 AAEELPQAE
+673 
-682 TIPGYTRK
+682 
-690 SWRNAKTGEAWDP
+690 KTGWRMKGKDWDP
-703 ASKVTGDLKITEVW
+703 TSPVTKQLSVNEVW
-717 ALNKPTVTIEQSA
+717 TLKKSVVSIVQDKKN
-730 KAGCPSSAITLTA
+730 GCPSSAITLTA

-758 YKNDEVLDGQTEAT
+758 YKDGKELDGQTEAT

-833 AAHNYSGW
+833 ATHNYSGW

-875 QKTPFLRVT
+875 QKTPFLGVT

-898 DADGYMIYGAKCG
+898 DADGYMIYGAECG
-911 HNSKYRL
+911 NNSKYRL

-930 HTGLKKATYYK
+930 HTGLKKATYYR

-992 KALRTKV
+992 TALRTKV

-1016 SSNSRVATVNSRG
+1016 SSNSRVATVDSRG

-1047 GVRKKVRVTVR
+1047 GVRKNVRVTVR